1 MFARPFSGVGA
12 MSASAVPRRDGW
24 EKVTGRARYAIDMA
38 LPNMAHAAVV
48 RSERAHAYITGIDR
62 AEAEAAPGVVAVV
75 TADDLGD
82 LGRRFGHIVP
92 DHAILA
98 EGKVRYY
105 GEPVAVVVAD
115 TPHQAADAAELVW
128 VEYDDLPALTDAAG
142 ALASDT
148 LIHEQAYAEPGQ
160 AFLGVAPAPSADNV
174 AHRDELAWGDAEAAL
189 AGADTVVETTATFP
203 LVYGYAMETY
213 NALADW
219 QPGGLHVVSTAQ
231 HPLMV
236 RKELA
241 RMFSLP
247 LAAVRV
253 EVPYIGGGYGSKSY
267 TKLEPLAAAASW
279 ASGRPVKVTT
289 DIEGAMNTT
298 RADGAAVSVRTGFDA
313 DARICARDIEIRFD
327 TGAYADNSP
336 LVLTKSINRSFGPYR
351 VPNLRV
357 RGTAV
362 YTNTSPASSY
372 RGFGAPQGAL
382 AGELNMD
389 MAADRLGI
397 DPVELRR
404 RNLLAPGDTL
414 IGGKR
419 PLDAD
424 LAADLD
430 AIVGALDSHAAA
442 RDADGPPAGSS
453 PADRHAS
460 SAARDADGSPAGS
473 GRADRHASGAA
484 ADLAADGSPAGSGDA
499 DCHASGAARDAD
511 GSPAGSGDA
520 DCHAS
525 GAARDAD
532 GSPAGSGR
540 ADCHAS
546 GAARDADG
554 SPAGSGDADCHASGA
569 AADLAADGSPAGSG
583 DADCHASGAAAAAPA
598 SGVLRGR
605 AVAVTASDAG
615 ASPISTAQVRM
626 HADGSITLL
635 VSSTEMGQGSRTALA
650 QIAARELCV
659 PLEAVAVGQSDTRFT
674 PFEWT
679 TGASRTT
686 TVVGLAVQAACAD
699 LWDNLRAKAADSAG
713 IATDDVVV
721 HGGRL
726 HLSAGIATDDM
737 VVHGGRLHLAA
748 DISDTVG
755 DPGVGGPG
763 AAERGAGAADAA
775 PVVRGSGSGLAPAEV
790 IRQWFGADAGEVV
803 GVGVIRRDGATEML
817 PPFWEI
823 GAVGVEVAVDAAT
836 GEVTVEH
843 LVTVGDVGHAVN
855 SDLVKGQDLGAATQ
869 GMGIALWEEMVYD
882 GEQLTNPNL
891 IEYRVPRL
899 RDTPRRITSV
909 LAERGDGAGPYGVK
923 GAGEGALNPVP
934 AAVAAAV
941 GRAVG
946 VWPTELPLT
955 PPRVWSLLQQ
965 AATEAR

>member
-1 MFARPFSGVGA
+1 MTGE
-12 MSASAVPRRDGW
+12 SAPRRDAW
-24 EKVTGRARYAIDMA
+24 EKVTGRACYAIDA
-38 LPNMAHAAVV
+38 SIPHMAHAAVV

-62 AEAEAAPGVVAVV
+62 AEAEAAPGVIAVV

-98 EGKVRYY
+98 AGKVRYY
-105 GEPVAVVVAD
+105 GEPVAVVVAE
-115 TPHQAADAAELVW
+115 TRHEAADAAELVW
-128 VEYDDLPALTDAAG
+128 VDYEDLPALTDAAS
-142 ALASDT
+142 ALASDV
-148 LIHEQAYAEPGQ
+148 LIHEQSYVEPGQ
-160 AFLGVAPAPSADNV
+160 EFLGVAPAPSADNV
-174 AHRDELAWGDAEAAL
+174 AHRDELMWGDADTAL
-189 AGADTVVETTATFP
+189 AAADTVVETTTKFP
-203 LVYGYAMETY
+203 IVYGYAMETY

-219 QPGGLHVVSTAQ
+219 QPGSLHVVSTAQ

-289 DIEGAMNTT
+289 DVEAAMYTT
-298 RADGAAVSVRTGFDA
+298 RADGALVTVRTGFDA
-313 DARICARDIEIRFD
+313 DARIVARHIDIRFD

-351 VPNLRV
+351 MPNLSV
-357 RGTAV
+357 RGVAV

-372 RGFGAPQGAL
+372 RGFGAPQAAL

-414 IGGKR
+414 IAGKR

-430 AIVGALDSHAAA
+430 AIVCALDGHAAD
-442 RDADGPPAGSS
+442 RDAMGP
-453 PADRHAS
+453 
-460 SAARDADGSPAGS
+460 AAHRGAAER
-473 GRADRHASGAA
+473 RAAERRAAERRAASG
-484 ADLAADGSPAGSGDA
+484 
-499 DCHASGAARDAD
+499 GAA
-511 GSPAGSGDA
+511 SEP
-520 DCHAS
+520 
-525 GAARDAD
+525 
-532 GSPAGSGR
+532 
-540 ADCHAS
+540 
-546 GAARDADG
+546 
-554 SPAGSGDADCHASGA
+554 
-569 AADLAADGSPAGSG
+569 
-583 DADCHASGAAAAAPA
+583 
-598 SGVLRGR
+598 GVRRGR

-626 HADGSITLL
+626 HADGSVTLL

-659 PLEAVAVGQSDTRFT
+659 PLESVAVGQSDTRFT

-686 TVVGLAVQAACAD
+686 TVVGLAVQAACND
-699 LWDNLRAKAADSAG
+699 LWDNLRERAADSASVPV
-713 IATDDVVV
+713 DDVRVIDGLI
-721 HGGRL
+721 H
-726 HLSAGIATDDM
+726 AP
-737 VVHGGRLHLAA
+737 LAA
-748 DISDTVG
+748 TSVNG
-755 DPGVGGPG
+755 SGFEPGPG
-763 AAERGAGAADAA
+763 PAAGETGSGSESGAGGAAGA
-775 PVVRGSGSGLAPAEV
+775 SGSGLEGGAISVLTPAEV

-803 GVGVIRRDGATEML
+803 GIGVIRREGATAML

-823 GAVGVEVAVDAAT
+823 GAVGVEVSVNTAT

-855 SDLVKGQDLGAATQ
+855 PDLVKGQDLGAATQ
-869 GMGIALWEEMVYD
+869 GLGIALWEEMVYD

-909 LAERGDGAGPYGVK
+909 LAERGDGAGPYGAK
-923 GAGEGALNPVP
+923 GAGEGSLNPVP

-965 AATEAR
+965 AAAAGHVTD

>member
-1 MFARPFSGVGA
+1 MTGE
-12 MSASAVPRRDGW
+12 SAPRRDAW
-24 EKVTGRARYAIDMA
+24 EKVTGRACYAIDA
-38 LPNMAHAAVV
+38 SIAHMAHAAVV

-62 AEAEAAPGVVAVV
+62 AEAEAAPGVIAVV
-75 TADDLGD
+75 TADDLGE

-98 EGKVRYY
+98 DGKVRYY
-105 GEPVAVVVAD
+105 GEPVAVVVAE

-128 VEYDDLPALTDAAG
+128 VDYDDLPALTDAAS
-142 ALASDT
+142 ALASDV
-148 LIHEQAYAEPGQ
+148 LIHEQSYVEPGQ
-160 AFLGVAPAPSADNV
+160 EFLGVAPAASADNV
-174 AHRDELAWGDAEAAL
+174 AHRHELVWGDAGTAL
-189 AGADTVVETTATFP
+189 AAAATVVETTTKFP
-203 LVYGYAMETY
+203 IVYGYAMETY

-219 QPGGLHVVSTAQ
+219 QPGSLHVVSTAQ

-253 EVPYIGGGYGSKSY
+253 EVPYIGGGYGTKSY

-279 ASGRPVKVTT
+279 AAGRPVKVTT
-289 DIEGAMNTT
+289 DVEAAMYTT
-298 RADGAAVSVRTGFDA
+298 RADGALVTVRTGFDA
-313 DARICARDIEIRFD
+313 DARIAARDIDIRFD

-336 LVLTKSINRSFGPYR
+336 LVLIRSINRSFGPYR
-351 VPNLRV
+351 MPNLRV
-357 RGTAV
+357 RGAAV

-372 RGFGAPQGAL
+372 RGFGAPQAAL

-414 IGGKR
+414 IAGKR

-430 AIVGALDSHAAA
+430 AIVSALDSHAAE
-442 RDADGPPAGSS
+442 RDAAE
-453 PADRHAS
+453 
-460 SAARDADGSPAGS
+460 RDAAERD
-473 GRADRHASGAA
+473 AA
-484 ADLAADGSPAGSGDA
+484 ERDAAERDAADGAASEAGV
-499 DCHASGAARDAD
+499 R
-511 GSPAGSGDA
+511 
-520 DCHAS
+520 
-525 GAARDAD
+525 
-532 GSPAGSGR
+532 
-540 ADCHAS
+540 
-546 GAARDADG
+546 
-554 SPAGSGDADCHASGA
+554 
-569 AADLAADGSPAGSG
+569 
-583 DADCHASGAAAAAPA
+583 
-598 SGVLRGR
+598 RGR

-626 HADGSITLL
+626 HADGSVTLL

-650 QIAARELCV
+650 QIAARELHV

-699 LWDNLRAKAADSAG
+699 LWDALRAKAAESAG
-713 IATDDVVV
+713 VPVDQTKVRDGLIHVN
-721 HGGRL
+721 
-726 HLSAGIATDDM
+726 
-737 VVHGGRLHLAA
+737 LAA
-748 DISDTVG
+748 AG
-755 DPGVGGPG
+755 DSGSGPESG
-763 AAERGAGAADAA
+763 AVLVAGDS
-775 PVVRGSGSGLAPAEV
+775 GSGSGSVAGASGSGSESGPVSALTPAEV
-790 IRQWFGADAGEVV
+790 IRQWFGVDAGEVV
-803 GVGVIRRDGATEML
+803 GVGVIRRDGATALL

-823 GAVGVEVAVDAAT
+823 GAVGVEVAVDGAT

-855 SDLVKGQDLGAATQ
+855 PDLVKGQDLGAATQ
-869 GMGIALWEEMVYD
+869 GLGIALWEEMVYD

-909 LAERGDGAGPYGVK
+909 LAERGDGVGPYGAK
-923 GAGEGALNPVP
+923 GAGEGSLNPVP

-955 PPRVWSLLQQ
+955 PPRVWALLQQ
-965 AATEAR
+965 AAATAAGADAH

>member
-1 MFARPFSGVGA
+1 MTGE
-12 MSASAVPRRDGW
+12 SAPRSDAW
-24 EKVTGRARYAIDMA
+24 EKVTGRACYAIDA
-38 LPNMAHAAVV
+38 SIAHMAHAAVV

-62 AEAEAAPGVVAVV
+62 AEAEAAPGVIAVV
-75 TADDLGD
+75 TADDLGE

-98 EGKVRYY
+98 VGKVRYY
-105 GEPVAVVVAD
+105 GEPVVVVVAE

-128 VEYDDLPALTDAAG
+128 VDYDDLPALTDAAS
-142 ALASDT
+142 ALASDV
-148 LIHEQAYAEPGQ
+148 LIHEQSYVEPGQ
-160 AFLGVAPAPSADNV
+160 AFLGVAPAGSADNV
-174 AHRDELAWGDAEAAL
+174 AHRHELVWGDADTAL
-189 AGADTVVETTATFP
+189 AAAATVVETTTSFP

-219 QPGGLHVVSTAQ
+219 QPGSLHVVSTAQ

-253 EVPYIGGGYGSKSY
+253 EVPYIGGGYGTKSY
-267 TKLEPLAAAASW
+267 TKLEPLAAAVSW
-279 ASGRPVKVTT
+279 AAGRPVKVTT
-289 DIEGAMNTT
+289 DVEAAMYTT
-298 RADGAAVSVRTGFDA
+298 RADGALVSVRTGFDA
-313 DARICARDIEIRFD
+313 DARMTARDINIRFD

-336 LVLTKSINRSFGPYR
+336 LVLIRSINRSFGPYR
-351 VPNLRV
+351 MPNLRV
-357 RGTAV
+357 RGAAV

-372 RGFGAPQGAL
+372 RGFGAPQAAL

-414 IGGKR
+414 IAGKR

-424 LAADLD
+424 LVADLD
-430 AIVGALDSHAAA
+430 AIVCALDSHAAD
-442 RDADGPPAGSS
+442 RDALDSHA
-453 PADRHAS
+453 ADRDAVVRDRRDD
-460 SAARDADGSPAGS
+460 RDAVVRDAVVRDAVVRDAVVRDAADRDAS
-473 GRADRHASGAA
+473 GRAAFEPGIR
-484 ADLAADGSPAGSGDA
+484 
-499 DCHASGAARDAD
+499 
-511 GSPAGSGDA
+511 
-520 DCHAS
+520 
-525 GAARDAD
+525 
-532 GSPAGSGR
+532 
-540 ADCHAS
+540 
-546 GAARDADG
+546 
-554 SPAGSGDADCHASGA
+554 
-569 AADLAADGSPAGSG
+569 
-583 DADCHASGAAAAAPA
+583 
-598 SGVLRGR
+598 RGR

-626 HADGSITLL
+626 HADGSVTLL
-635 VSSTEMGQGSRTALA
+635 ASSTEMGQGSRTALA

-659 PLEAVAVGQSDTRFT
+659 PLESVAVGQSDTRFT

-699 LWDNLRAKAADSAG
+699 LWRVLRDRAAESAG
-713 IATDDVVV
+713 VALDDVQVRDGLV
-721 HGGRL
+721 HVR
-726 HLSAGIATDDM
+726 LSATRESDSSYESGADLAT
-737 VVHGGRLHLAA
+737 G
-748 DISDTVG
+748 
-755 DPGVGGPG
+755 
-763 AAERGAGAADAA
+763 
-775 PVVRGSGSGLAPAEV
+775 GSGSGSESGAGLATGGSGSGSESATVSALTPAEV

-803 GVGVIRRDGATEML
+803 GVGVIRRDGATAML

-823 GAVGVEVAVDAAT
+823 GAVGVEVAVNEAT
-836 GEVTVEH
+836 GEVTIEH

-855 SDLVKGQDLGAATQ
+855 PDLVKGQDLGAATQ
-869 GMGIALWEEMVYD
+869 GLGIALWEEMVYD

-909 LAERGDGAGPYGVK
+909 LAERGDGVGPYGAK
-923 GAGEGALNPVP
+923 GAGEGSLNPVP

-965 AATEAR
+965 AAAARHATDAD

>member
-1 MFARPFSGVGA
+1 MTGES
-12 MSASAVPRRDGW
+12 SPRRDAW
-24 EKVTGRARYAIDMA
+24 EKVTGRACYAIDA
-38 LPNMAHAAVV
+38 SIPHMAHAAVV

-62 AEAEAAPGVVAVV
+62 AEAETAPGVVAVV

-92 DHAILA
+92 DHYILA
-98 EGKVRYY
+98 DGKVRYY
-105 GEPVAVVVAD
+105 GEPVAVVVAE
-115 TPHQAADAAELVW
+115 TPHEAADAAELVW
-128 VEYDDLPALTDAAG
+128 VDYDDLPALTDAAS
-142 ALASDT
+142 ALASDV
-148 LIHEQAYAEPGQ
+148 LIHEQSYVEPGQ
-160 AFLGVAPAPSADNV
+160 EFLGVAPAASADNV
-174 AHRDELAWGDAEAAL
+174 AHRDELLWGDTEAAL
-189 AGADTVVETTATFP
+189 ATAATVVETTTKFP
-203 LVYGYAMETY
+203 IVYGYAMETY

-219 QPGGLHVVSTAQ
+219 QPGSLHVVSTAQ

-253 EVPYIGGGYGSKSY
+253 EVPFIGGGYGSKSY

-279 ASGRPVKVTT
+279 AAGRPVKVTT
-289 DIEGAMNTT
+289 DIEAAMYTT
-298 RADGAAVSVRTGFDA
+298 RADGALVTVRTGFDA
-313 DARICARDIEIRFD
+313 DARITARHIDIRFD

-351 VPNLRV
+351 MPNLRV
-357 RGTAV
+357 RGVAV

-372 RGFGAPQGAL
+372 RGFGAPQAAL

-414 IGGKR
+414 IAGKR

-424 LAADLD
+424 LVADLD
-430 AIVGALDSHAAA
+430 AIVCALDGHAAE
-442 RDADGPPAGSS
+442 RDAAERGAAGCGAAGPA
-453 PADRHAS
+453 ADR
-460 SAARDADGSPAGS
+460 D
-473 GRADRHASGAA
+473 ASG
-484 ADLAADGSPAGSGDA
+484 
-499 DCHASGAARDAD
+499 GAA
-511 GSPAGSGDA
+511 SEAGV
-520 DCHAS
+520 
-525 GAARDAD
+525 R
-532 GSPAGSGR
+532 
-540 ADCHAS
+540 
-546 GAARDADG
+546 
-554 SPAGSGDADCHASGA
+554 
-569 AADLAADGSPAGSG
+569 
-583 DADCHASGAAAAAPA
+583 
-598 SGVLRGR
+598 RGR

-626 HADGSITLL
+626 HADGSVTLL

-650 QIAARELCV
+650 QIAARELHV

-699 LWDNLRAKAADSAG
+699 LWDNLRAKAAESAG
-713 IATDDVVV
+713 VPVDQTKVRDGLI
-721 HGGRL
+721 
-726 HLSAGIATDDM
+726 HLN
-737 VVHGGRLHLAA
+737 LAA
-748 DISDTVG
+748 TG
-755 DPGVGGPG
+755 D
-763 AAERGAGAADAA
+763 
-775 PVVRGSGSGLAPAEV
+775 SGSGAGSGAVLDAGDSGCGSESGAVSALTPAEV

-803 GVGVIRRDGATEML
+803 GVGVIRRDGATAML

-823 GAVGVEVAVDAAT
+823 GAVGVEVAVNEAT
-836 GEVTVEH
+836 GEVTIEH

-855 SDLVKGQDLGAATQ
+855 PDLVKGQDLGAATQ
-869 GMGIALWEEMVYD
+869 GLGIALWEEMVYD

-909 LAERGDGAGPYGVK
+909 LAERGDGAGPYGAK
-923 GAGEGALNPVP
+923 GAGEGSLNPVP

-965 AATEAR
+965 AAAVGHVTDH

>member
-1 MFARPFSGVGA
+1 MTAG
-12 MSASAVPRRDGW
+12 PRRDAW
-24 EKVTGRARYAIDMA
+24 EKVTGRARYAVDMV

-48 RSERAHAYITGIDR
+48 RSERAHARIVGIDR
-62 AEAEAAPGVVAVV
+62 AEAEAAPGVIAVV

-92 DHAILA
+92 DHCVLA
-98 EGKVRYY
+98 DGKVRYY
-105 GEPVAVVVAD
+105 GEPVAVVVAE
-115 TPHQAADAAELVW
+115 TPHEAADAAELVW
-128 VEYDDLPALTDAAG
+128 VDYDDLPARTDSAG
-142 ALASDT
+142 ALASDV
-148 LIHEQAYAEPGQ
+148 LIHEQSYAEPGRE
-160 AFLGVAPAPSADNV
+160 FLGVAPTPSADNV
-174 AHRDELAWGDAEAAL
+174 AHRNELAWGDAEAAL
-189 AGADTVVETTATFP
+189 AAAATVVETTATFP
-203 LVYGYAMETY
+203 FVYGYAMETY

-219 QPGGLHVVSTAQ
+219 QPGSLHVVSTAQ

-289 DIEGAMNTT
+289 DVEAAMYTT
-298 RADGAAVSVRTGFDA
+298 RADGAVVTVRTGFDA
-313 DARICARDIEIRFD
+313 DARICARDIDIRFD

-351 VPNLRV
+351 IPNLRV
-357 RGTAV
+357 RGVAA
-362 YTNTSPASSY
+362 YTNTTPASSY

-389 MAADRLGI
+389 MAAERLGI

-404 RNLLAPGDTL
+404 RNLLAPGETIID
-414 IGGKR
+414 GKR

-424 LAADLD
+424 LVADLD
-430 AIVGALDSHAAA
+430 AIVAALDRAAPTRAHAPAHVAENVSAADPASAPAAA
-442 RDADGPPAGSS
+442 SVHDAGTGT
-453 PADRHAS
+453 
-460 SAARDADGSPAGS
+460 
-473 GRADRHASGAA
+473 
-484 ADLAADGSPAGSGDA
+484 
-499 DCHASGAARDAD
+499 
-511 GSPAGSGDA
+511 
-520 DCHAS
+520 
-525 GAARDAD
+525 
-532 GSPAGSGR
+532 
-540 ADCHAS
+540 
-546 GAARDADG
+546 
-554 SPAGSGDADCHASGA
+554 
-569 AADLAADGSPAGSG
+569 
-583 DADCHASGAAAAAPA
+583 
-598 SGVLRGR
+598 LRGR

-626 HADGSITLL
+626 HADGSVTLL

-650 QIAARELCV
+650 QIVARELHV
-659 PLEAVAVGQSDTRFT
+659 ALDAVAVGQSDTRFT

-699 LWDNLRAKAADSAG
+699 LWNNLRARAADSAG
-713 IATDDVVV
+713 VPVEDVRV
-721 HGGRL
+721 
-726 HLSAGIATDDM
+726 
-737 VVHGGRLHLAA
+737 
-748 DISDTVG
+748 SD
-755 DPGVGGPG
+755 
-763 AAERGAGAADAA
+763 
-775 PVVRGSGSGLAPAEV
+775 GLIHVDGETLTPAEV

-803 GVGVIRRDGATEML
+803 GVGVIRRDGATAML

-823 GAVGVEVAVDAAT
+823 GAVGVEVSVDTGT

-855 SDLVKGQDLGAATQ
+855 PDLVKGQDLGAATQ
-869 GMGIALWEEMVYD
+869 GLGIALWEEMVYD

-891 IEYRVPRL
+891 VEYRVPRL

-965 AATEAR
+965 AVDPTR

>member
-1 MFARPFSGVGA
+1 MTAA
-12 MSASAVPRRDGW
+12 PRSDAW
-24 EKVTGRARYAIDMA
+24 EKVTGRACYAVDAA

-48 RSERAHAYITGIDR
+48 RSERAHARIVGIDR
-62 AEAEAAPGVVAVV
+62 AEAEAAPGVIAVV
-75 TADDLGD
+75 TAEDLGD

-98 EGKVRYY
+98 EGKVRYF
-105 GEPVAVVVAD
+105 GEPVTVVVAE

-128 VEYDDLPALTDAAG
+128 VDYDDLPALTDAAT
-142 ALASDT
+142 ALASDV
-148 LIHEQAYAEPGQ
+148 LIHEQSYVEPGQ
-160 AFLGVAPAPSADNV
+160 KFLDVAPAASTDNV
-174 AHRDELAWGDAEAAL
+174 AHRNELAWGDAEAAL
-189 AGADTVVETTATFP
+189 AAAATVVETTTTFP

-219 QPGGLHVVSTAQ
+219 QPGSLHVVSTAQ

-236 RKELA
+236 RRELA

-279 ASGRPVKVTT
+279 VAGRPVKVTT
-289 DIEGAMNTT
+289 DVEAAMYTT
-298 RADGAAVSVRTGFDA
+298 RADGALVTVRTGFDSGG
-313 DARICARDIEIRFD
+313 RIVARDIDIRFD

-351 VPNLRV
+351 MPNLRV
-357 RGTAV
+357 RGVAA

-372 RGFGAPQGAL
+372 RGFGAPQAAL

-389 MAADRLGI
+389 MAAEELGI

-414 IGGKR
+414 IEGKR

-424 LAADLD
+424 LVADLD
-430 AIVGALDSHAAA
+430 AVAAALEQHAAEPTP
-442 RDADGPPAGSS
+442 GT
-453 PADRHAS
+453 
-460 SAARDADGSPAGS
+460 
-473 GRADRHASGAA
+473 
-484 ADLAADGSPAGSGDA
+484 
-499 DCHASGAARDAD
+499 
-511 GSPAGSGDA
+511 
-520 DCHAS
+520 
-525 GAARDAD
+525 
-532 GSPAGSGR
+532 
-540 ADCHAS
+540 
-546 GAARDADG
+546 
-554 SPAGSGDADCHASGA
+554 
-569 AADLAADGSPAGSG
+569 
-583 DADCHASGAAAAAPA
+583 
-598 SGVLRGR
+598 LRGR

-626 HADGSITLL
+626 HADGSVTLL

-659 PLEAVAVGQSDTRFT
+659 PIEAVAVGQSDTRFT

-699 LWDNLRAKAADSAG
+699 LWDNLRDRAAESAG
-713 IATDDVVV
+713 VPVDEVRVSDGLIHVP
-721 HGGRL
+721 
-726 HLSAGIATDDM
+726 
-737 VVHGGRLHLAA
+737 LAA
-748 DISDTVG
+748 
-755 DPGVGGPG
+755 
-763 AAERGAGAADAA
+763 RGE
-775 PVVRGSGSGLAPAEV
+775 SGSGADTVSGLTPAEV

-803 GVGVIRRDGATEML
+803 GVGVVRRDGATAVL

-823 GAVGVEVAVDAAT
+823 GAVGVEVSVDEAT

-843 LVTVGDVGHAVN
+843 LVTVGDVGYAVN
-855 SDLVKGQDLGAATQ
+855 PDLVKGQDLGAATQ
-869 GMGIALWEEMVYD
+869 GLGIALWEEMVYD

-891 IEYRVPRL
+891 VEYRVPRL
-899 RDTPRRITSV
+899 RDAPRRVTSV
-909 LAERGDGAGPYGVK
+909 LAERGDGAGPYGAK

-946 VWPTELPLT
+946 IWPTELPLT

-965 AATEAR
+965 AQQFLGGG

>member
-1 MFARPFSGVGA
+1 MTGE
-12 MSASAVPRRDGW
+12 SAPRRDAW
-24 EKVTGRARYAIDMA
+24 EKVTGRACYAIDA
-38 LPNMAHAAVV
+38 SIPHMAHAAVV

-62 AEAEAAPGVVAVV
+62 AEAEAAPGVIAVV

-98 EGKVRYY
+98 AGKVRYY
-105 GEPVAVVVAD
+105 GEPVAVVVAE
-115 TPHQAADAAELVW
+115 TTHQAADAAELVW
-128 VEYDDLPALTDAAG
+128 VDYDDLPALTDAAT
-142 ALASDT
+142 ALASDV
-148 LIHEQAYAEPGQ
+148 LIHEQSYVEPGQ
-160 AFLGVAPAPSADNV
+160 EFLGVAPAASADNV
-174 AHRDELAWGDAEAAL
+174 AHRDELMWGDADTAL
-189 AGADTVVETTATFP
+189 AAADTVVETTTKFP
-203 LVYGYAMETY
+203 IVYGYAMETY

-219 QPGGLHVVSTAQ
+219 QPGSLHVVSTAQ

-289 DIEGAMNTT
+289 DVEAAMYTT
-298 RADGAAVSVRTGFDA
+298 RADGALVTVRTGFDA
-313 DARICARDIEIRFD
+313 DARIVARHIDIRFD

-351 VPNLRV
+351 MPNLSV
-357 RGTAV
+357 RGVAV

-372 RGFGAPQGAL
+372 RGFGAPQAAL

-414 IGGKR
+414 IAGKR

-430 AIVGALDSHAAA
+430 AIVCALDGHAAD
-442 RDADGPPAGSS
+442 RDAMGP
-453 PADRHAS
+453 
-460 SAARDADGSPAGS
+460 AAHRGAAER
-473 GRADRHASGAA
+473 RAAERRAAERRAAERRAASG
-484 ADLAADGSPAGSGDA
+484 
-499 DCHASGAARDAD
+499 GAA
-511 GSPAGSGDA
+511 SEP
-520 DCHAS
+520 
-525 GAARDAD
+525 
-532 GSPAGSGR
+532 
-540 ADCHAS
+540 
-546 GAARDADG
+546 
-554 SPAGSGDADCHASGA
+554 
-569 AADLAADGSPAGSG
+569 
-583 DADCHASGAAAAAPA
+583 
-598 SGVLRGR
+598 GVRRGR

-626 HADGSITLL
+626 HADGSVTLL

-659 PLEAVAVGQSDTRFT
+659 PLESVAVGQSDTRFT

-686 TVVGLAVQAACAD
+686 TVVGLAVQAACND
-699 LWDNLRAKAADSAG
+699 LWDNLRERAADSASVPV
-713 IATDDVVV
+713 DDVRVIDGLI
-721 HGGRL
+721 H
-726 HLSAGIATDDM
+726 AP
-737 VVHGGRLHLAA
+737 LAA
-748 DISDTVG
+748 TSVNG
-755 DPGVGGPG
+755 SGFEPGPG
-763 AAERGAGAADAA
+763 PAAGAS
-775 PVVRGSGSGLAPAEV
+775 GSGSESGAGGDAGETGSGLEGGAISVLTPAEV

-803 GVGVIRRDGATEML
+803 GIGVIRRDGATAML

-823 GAVGVEVAVDAAT
+823 GAVGVEVSVDTAT

-855 SDLVKGQDLGAATQ
+855 PDLVKGQDLGAATQ
-869 GMGIALWEEMVYD
+869 GLGIALWEEMVYD
-882 GEQLTNPNL
+882 GEQLTNPSL

-909 LAERGDGAGPYGVK
+909 LAERGDGAGPYGAK
-923 GAGEGALNPVP
+923 GAGEGSLNPVP

-965 AATEAR
+965 AAAAGHVTD

>member
-1 MFARPFSGVGA
+1 MTAAPNS
-12 MSASAVPRRDGW
+12 VPRRDAW
-24 EKVTGRARYAIDMA
+24 EKVTGRACYAVDATM
-38 LPNMAHAAVV
+38 PNMAYAAVV
-48 RSERAHAYITGIDR
+48 RSERAHARITAIDR

-75 TADDLGD
+75 TADDLGH

-92 DHAILA
+92 DHCILA

-105 GEPVAVVVAD
+105 GEPVAVVVAE

-128 VEYDDLPALTDAAG
+128 VDYDDLPALTDAAC
-142 ALASDT
+142 ALASDV
-148 LIHEQAYAEPGQ
+148 LIHEQSYVEPGQ
-160 AFLGVAPAPSADNV
+160 EFLGVAPTPSADNV
-174 AHRDELAWGDAEAAL
+174 AHRDELAWGDAESAL
-189 AGADTVVETTATFP
+189 AAAAIVVETTTTFP

-219 QPGGLHVVSTAQ
+219 QPGALHVVSTAQ

-279 ASGRPVKVTT
+279 AAGRPVKVTT
-289 DIEGAMNTT
+289 DVEAAMYTT
-298 RADGAAVSVRTGFDA
+298 RADGAVVTVRTGFDA
-313 DARICARDIEIRFD
+313 DGRIAARDIDIRFD

-351 VPNLRV
+351 IPNLRV
-357 RGTAV
+357 RGTAA

-404 RNLLAPGDTL
+404 RNLLAPGDT
-414 IGGKR
+414 IIDGKR

-424 LAADLD
+424 LSADLD
-430 AIVGALDSHAAA
+430 AIVAALEAHAAV
-442 RDADGPPAGSS
+442 S
-453 PADRHAS
+453 ADRAT
-460 SAARDADGSPAGS
+460 S
-473 GRADRHASGAA
+473 GI
-484 ADLAADGSPAGSGDA
+484 
-499 DCHASGAARDAD
+499 
-511 GSPAGSGDA
+511 
-520 DCHAS
+520 
-525 GAARDAD
+525 
-532 GSPAGSGR
+532 
-540 ADCHAS
+540 
-546 GAARDADG
+546 
-554 SPAGSGDADCHASGA
+554 
-569 AADLAADGSPAGSG
+569 
-583 DADCHASGAAAAAPA
+583 
-598 SGVLRGR
+598 LRGR

-626 HADGSITLL
+626 HADGSVTLL

-650 QIAARELCV
+650 QIAARELGV

-699 LWDNLRAKAADSAG
+699 LWDNLRHRAAESARVPVDDVKVSEG
-713 IATDDVVV
+713 LIHAPPVAAGAGGSGVQSGVAAATDGGSSGTPSGVVAAT
-721 HGGRL
+721 GG
-726 HLSAGIATDDM
+726 T
-737 VVHGGRLHLAA
+737 
-748 DISDTVG
+748 
-755 DPGVGGPG
+755 
-763 AAERGAGAADAA
+763 
-775 PVVRGSGSGLAPAEV
+775 GSGSGVGVGASGAQSSVAGATGGTGPNSDSDVGAGGSGAEPGVAGDAGAGGSGAEPGDAVSTLTPAEV

-803 GVGVIRRDGATEML
+803 GVGVIRRDGATKML

-823 GAVGVEVAVDAAT
+823 GAVGVEVSVDTAT

-855 SDLVKGQDLGAATQ
+855 PDLVKGQDLGAATQ
-869 GMGIALWEEMVYD
+869 GLGIALWEEMVYD

-891 IEYRVPRL
+891 VEYRVPRL

-909 LAERGDGAGPYGVK
+909 LAERGDGAGPYGAK

-965 AATEAR
+965 AATAAP

>member
-1 MFARPFSGVGA
+1 MTS
-12 MSASAVPRRDGW
+12 VPRRDAW
-24 EKVTGRARYAIDMA
+24 EKVTGRACYAVDATM
-38 LPNMAHAAVV
+38 PNMAHAAVV
-48 RSERAHAYITGIDR
+48 RSERAHARITGIDR

-75 TADDLGD
+75 TADDLGH

-92 DHAILA
+92 DHCILA

-105 GEPVAVVVAD
+105 GEPVAVVVAE

-128 VEYDDLPALTDAAG
+128 VDYDDLPALTDAAS
-142 ALASDT
+142 ALASDV
-148 LIHEQAYAEPGQ
+148 LIHEQSYVEPGQ
-160 AFLGVAPAPSADNV
+160 EFLGVAPTPSADNV
-174 AHRDELAWGDAEAAL
+174 AHRDQLAWGDAESAL
-189 AGADTVVETTATFP
+189 AAAPTVVETTTTFP

-219 QPGGLHVVSTAQ
+219 QPGALHVVSTAQ

-279 ASGRPVKVTT
+279 AAGRPVKVTT
-289 DIEGAMNTT
+289 DVEAAMYTT
-298 RADGAAVSVRTGFDA
+298 RADGAVVTVRTGFDA
-313 DARICARDIEIRFD
+313 DGRIAARDIDIRFD

-351 VPNLRV
+351 IPNLRV

-404 RNLLAPGDTL
+404 RNLLAPGDT
-414 IGGKR
+414 IIDGKR

-424 LAADLD
+424 LSANLD
-430 AIVGALDSHAAA
+430 AIVAALEAHASACDAAA
-442 RDADGPPAGSS
+442 ATDGS
-453 PADRHAS
+453 
-460 SAARDADGSPAGS
+460 DADGSGE
-473 GRADRHASGAA
+473 RASD
-484 ADLAADGSPAGSGDA
+484 
-499 DCHASGAARDAD
+499 ARDHDA
-511 GSPAGSGDA
+511 STSGI
-520 DCHAS
+520 
-525 GAARDAD
+525 
-532 GSPAGSGR
+532 
-540 ADCHAS
+540 
-546 GAARDADG
+546 
-554 SPAGSGDADCHASGA
+554 
-569 AADLAADGSPAGSG
+569 
-583 DADCHASGAAAAAPA
+583 
-598 SGVLRGR
+598 LRGR

-626 HADGSITLL
+626 HADGSVTLL

-650 QIAARELCV
+650 QIAARALGV

-699 LWDNLRAKAADSAG
+699 LWDNLRHRAAESAG
-713 IATDDVVV
+713 VPVDEVKVSDGLIHVPS
-721 HGGRL
+721 
-726 HLSAGIATDDM
+726 SAG
-737 VVHGGRLHLAA
+737 GAA
-748 DISDTVG
+748 SSGTE
-755 DPGVGGPG
+755 PG
-763 AAERGAGAADAA
+763 ATGDA
-775 PVVRGSGSGLAPAEV
+775 VSTLTSAEV

-803 GVGVIRRDGATEML
+803 GVGVIRRDGATKML

-823 GAVGVEVAVDAAT
+823 GAVGVEVSVDTAT

-855 SDLVKGQDLGAATQ
+855 PDLVKGQDLGAATQ
-869 GMGIALWEEMVYD
+869 GLGIALWEEMVYD

-891 IEYRVPRL
+891 VEYRVPRL

-909 LAERGDGAGPYGVK
+909 LAERADGAGPYGAK

-965 AATEAR
+965 AATAAPWSSPRN

>member
-1 MFARPFSGVGA
+1 MTGA
-12 MSASAVPRRDGW
+12 TESALRRDAW
-24 EKVTGRARYAIDMA
+24 EKVTGRARYAIDMV

-48 RSERAHAYITGIDR
+48 RSERAHAHIIGIDR
-62 AEAEAAPGVVAVV
+62 AEAEAAPGVIAVV

-92 DHAILA
+92 DHCILA
-98 EGKVRYY
+98 AGKVRYY
-105 GEPVAVVVAD
+105 GEPVAVVVAESL
-115 TPHQAADAAELVW
+115 HQAADAAALVW
-128 VEYDDLPALTDAAG
+128 VDYDDLPALTDAAG
-142 ALASDT
+142 ALASDV
-148 LIHEQAYAEPGQ
+148 LIHEQSYVEPGQ
-160 AFLGVAPAPSADNV
+160 EFLGVAPAASADNV

-189 AGADTVVETTATFP
+189 AEAATVVETTAKFP
-203 LVYGYAMETY
+203 IVYGYAMETY

-219 QPGGLHVVSTAQ
+219 QPGSLHVVSTAQ

-253 EVPYIGGGYGSKSY
+253 EVPYIGGGYGTKSY

-289 DIEGAMNTT
+289 DVEAAMYTT
-298 RADGAAVSVRTGFDA
+298 RADGALVTVRTGFDA
-313 DARICARDIEIRFD
+313 DSCITARAIDIRFD

-351 VPNLRV
+351 MPNLRV

-389 MAADRLGI
+389 MAAERLGI

-404 RNLLAPGDTL
+404 RNLLAPGETL
-414 IGGKR
+414 IDGKR

-424 LAADLD
+424 LVADLD
-430 AIVGALDSHAAA
+430 AIVCALDSHAAEGDA
-442 RDADGPPAGSS
+442 GDRDAAEGD
-453 PADRHAS
+453 
-460 SAARDADGSPAGS
+460 
-473 GRADRHASGAA
+473 
-484 ADLAADGSPAGSGDA
+484 AADGAASEAGV
-499 DCHASGAARDAD
+499 R
-511 GSPAGSGDA
+511 
-520 DCHAS
+520 
-525 GAARDAD
+525 
-532 GSPAGSGR
+532 
-540 ADCHAS
+540 
-546 GAARDADG
+546 
-554 SPAGSGDADCHASGA
+554 
-569 AADLAADGSPAGSG
+569 
-583 DADCHASGAAAAAPA
+583 
-598 SGVLRGR
+598 RGR

-626 HADGSITLL
+626 HADGSVTLL

-650 QIAARELCV
+650 QIAARELQV
-659 PLEAVAVGQSDTRFT
+659 DLDAVAVGQSDTRFT

-686 TVVGLAVQAACAD
+686 TLVGLAVQAACND
-699 LWDNLRAKAADSAG
+699 LWDTLRERAAESAG
-713 IATDDVVV
+713 VPVDEVKVNDGLIHVDDEA
-721 HGGRL
+721 L
-726 HLSAGIATDDM
+726 TA
-737 VVHGGRLHLAA
+737 
-748 DISDTVG
+748 
-755 DPGVGGPG
+755 
-763 AAERGAGAADAA
+763 
-775 PVVRGSGSGLAPAEV
+775 AEV

-803 GVGVIRRDGATEML
+803 GVGVIRRDGATKAL

-823 GAVGVEVAVDAAT
+823 GAVGVEVAVDEAT

-855 SDLVKGQDLGAATQ
+855 PDLVKGQDLGAATQ
-869 GMGIALWEEMVYD
+869 GLGIALWEEMVYD

-891 IEYRVPRL
+891 VEYRVPRL

-909 LAERGDGAGPYGVK
+909 LAERGDGAGPYGAK

-955 PPRVWSLLQQ
+955 PPRVWALLQQ
-965 AATEAR
+965 AATADTVAD

>member
-1 MFARPFSGVGA
+1 MTGSE
-12 MSASAVPRRDGW
+12 PRRDGW
-24 EKVTGRARYAIDMA
+24 EKVTGRARYAVDA
-38 LPNMAHAAVV
+38 VLPNMAHAAVV
-48 RSERAHAYITGIDR
+48 RSERAHAYISGIDR
-62 AEAEAAPGVVAVV
+62 AEAEAAPGVIAVV
-75 TADDLGD
+75 IAEDLGD

-98 EGKVRYY
+98 EGKVRYF
-105 GEPVAVVVAD
+105 GEPVAVVVAE

-128 VEYDDLPALTDAAG
+128 VDYDDLPALTDAAT
-142 ALASDT
+142 ALASDV
-148 LIHEQAYAEPGQ
+148 LIHEQSYVEPGQ
-160 AFLGVAPAPSADNV
+160 RFLDVAPAASTDNV
-174 AHRDELAWGDAEAAL
+174 AHRNELAWGDVETSLARAA
-189 AGADTVVETTATFP
+189 TVVETTTTFP

-219 QPGGLHVVSTAQ
+219 QPGSLHVVSTAQ

-236 RKELA
+236 RRELA

-289 DIEGAMNTT
+289 DVEAAMYTT
-298 RADGAAVSVRTGFDA
+298 RADGALVTVRTGFDSG
-313 DARICARDIEIRFD
+313 ARIVARDIDIRFD

-351 VPNLRV
+351 MPNLRV
-357 RGTAV
+357 RGVAA

-372 RGFGAPQGAL
+372 RGFGAPQAAL

-389 MAADRLGI
+389 MAADRLGV

-414 IGGKR
+414 IEGKR

-424 LAADLD
+424 LVADLD
-430 AIVGALDSHAAA
+430 AVASALDTH
-442 RDADGPPAGSS
+442 
-453 PADRHAS
+453 
-460 SAARDADGSPAGS
+460 
-473 GRADRHASGAA
+473 
-484 ADLAADGSPAGSGDA
+484 
-499 DCHASGAARDAD
+499 
-511 GSPAGSGDA
+511 
-520 DCHAS
+520 
-525 GAARDAD
+525 
-532 GSPAGSGR
+532 
-540 ADCHAS
+540 
-546 GAARDADG
+546 
-554 SPAGSGDADCHASGA
+554 
-569 AADLAADGSPAGSG
+569 
-583 DADCHASGAAAAAPA
+583 AAAPA
-598 SGVLRGR
+598 PGTLRGR

-626 HADGSITLL
+626 HADGSVTLL

-659 PLEAVAVGQSDTRFT
+659 PIDEVAVGQSDTRFT

-699 LWDNLRAKAADSAG
+699 LWDNLRDRAADSAG
-713 IATDDVVV
+713 VPVDDVRVSDGLI
-721 HGGRL
+721 H
-726 HLSAGIATDDM
+726 AGD
-737 VVHGGRLHLAA
+737 
-748 DISDTVG
+748 
-755 DPGVGGPG
+755 GV
-763 AAERGAGAADAA
+763 
-775 PVVRGSGSGLAPAEV
+775 LTPAEV
-790 IRQWFGADAGEVV
+790 IRKWFGADAGEVV
-803 GVGVIRRDGATEML
+803 GVGVVRRDGATAVL

-823 GAVGVEVAVDAAT
+823 GAVGVEVSVDEAT

-855 SDLVKGQDLGAATQ
+855 PDLVKGQDLGAATQ
-869 GMGIALWEEMVYD
+869 GLGIALWEEMVYD

-891 IEYRVPRL
+891 VEYRVPRL

-909 LAERGDGAGPYGVK
+909 LAERGDGAGPYGAK

-946 VWPTELPLT
+946 AWPTELPLT

-965 AATEAR
+965 AQQ

>member
-1 MFARPFSGVGA
+1 MT
-12 MSASAVPRRDGW
+12 AVPRRDGW

-62 AEAEAAPGVVAVV
+62 AGAEAAPGVVAVV
-75 TADDLGD
+75 TADDLGE

-128 VEYDDLPALTDAAG
+128 VEYDDLPALTEAAG

-160 AFLGVAPAPSADNV
+160 AFLGVAPTPSADNV

-189 AGADTVVETTATFP
+189 AGADTVVETTTTFP
-203 LVYGYAMETY
+203 IVYGYAMETY

-298 RADGAAVSVRTGFDA
+298 RADGAVVSVRTGFDA

-351 VPNLRV
+351 VPSLRV

-389 MAADRLGI
+389 MAADRLGV

-404 RNLLAPGDTL
+404 RNLLAPGDT
-414 IGGKR
+414 IIDGKR

-424 LAADLD
+424 LIADLD

-442 RDADGPPAGSS
+442 RDVDGPPAGSGH
-453 PADRHAS
+453 ADGHA
-460 SAARDADGSPAGS
+460 SAARDADGP
-473 GRADRHASGAA
+473 
-484 ADLAADGSPAGSGDA
+484 
-499 DCHASGAARDAD
+499 
-511 GSPAGSGDA
+511 
-520 DCHAS
+520 
-525 GAARDAD
+525 
-532 GSPAGSGR
+532 PAGSGR

-546 GAARDADG
+546 
-554 SPAGSGDADCHASGA
+554 A
-569 AADLAADGSPAGSG
+569 AAV
-583 DADCHASGAAAAAPA
+583 PA

-626 HADGSITLL
+626 HADGSATLL

-699 LWDNLRAKAADSAG
+699 LWDNLRALAADSAG
-713 IATDDVVV
+713 VAVERTKV
-721 HGGRL
+721 HDGLIQVMSGDAGGD
-726 HLSAGIATDDM
+726 SA
-737 VVHGGRLHLAA
+737 
-748 DISDTVG
+748 
-755 DPGVGGPG
+755 
-763 AAERGAGAADAA
+763 GAGAARGAGTGAVAGTGTRGTAGAGGPGSETPAGAGSSGAA
-775 PVVRGSGSGLAPAEV
+775 SDSVSALTPAEV

-823 GAVGVEVAVDAAT
+823 GAIGVEVAVDTAT
-836 GEVTVEH
+836 GEVVVEH

-855 SDLVKGQDLGAATQ
+855 PDLVKGQDLGAATQ
-869 GMGIALWEEMVYD
+869 GLGIALWEEMVYD

-909 LAERGDGAGPYGVK
+909 LAERGDGAGPYGAK

>member
-1 MFARPFSGVGA
+1 MTGES
-12 MSASAVPRRDGW
+12 SPRRDAW
-24 EKVTGRARYAIDMA
+24 EKVTGRACYAIDA
-38 LPNMAHAAVV
+38 SIPHMAHAAVV
-48 RSERAHAYITGIDR
+48 RSERAHAYIGGIDR
-62 AEAEAAPGVVAVV
+62 AEAEAAPGVIAVV
-75 TADDLGD
+75 TADDLGE

-98 EGKVRYY
+98 VGKVRYY
-105 GEPVAVVVAD
+105 GEPVAVVVAE
-115 TPHQAADAAELVW
+115 TPHEAADAAELVW
-128 VEYDDLPALTDAAG
+128 VDYDDLPALTDAAS
-142 ALASDT
+142 ALASDV
-148 LIHEQAYAEPGQ
+148 LIHEQSYVEPGQ
-160 AFLGVAPAPSADNV
+160 EFLGVAPAASADNV
-174 AHRDELAWGDAEAAL
+174 AHRDELLWGDTEAAL
-189 AGADTVVETTATFP
+189 ATAATVVETTTKFP
-203 LVYGYAMETY
+203 IVYGYAMETY

-219 QPGGLHVVSTAQ
+219 QPGSLHVVSTAQ

-279 ASGRPVKVTT
+279 AAGRPVKVTT
-289 DIEGAMNTT
+289 DVEAAMYTT
-298 RADGAAVSVRTGFDA
+298 RADGALVTVRTGLDA
-313 DARICARDIEIRFD
+313 DARITARHIDIRFD

-351 VPNLRV
+351 MPNLRV
-357 RGTAV
+357 RGVAV

-372 RGFGAPQGAL
+372 RGFGAPQAAL

-414 IGGKR
+414 IDGKR

-424 LAADLD
+424 LVADLD
-430 AIVGALDSHAAA
+430 AIVCALDAHAAD
-442 RDADGPPAGSS
+442 RDAV
-453 PADRHAS
+453 
-460 SAARDADGSPAGS
+460 
-473 GRADRHASGAA
+473 AA
-484 ADLAADGSPAGSGDA
+484 ADSG
-499 DCHASGAARDAD
+499 ASG
-511 GSPAGSGDA
+511 
-520 DCHAS
+520 
-525 GAARDAD
+525 GAASEPGIR
-532 GSPAGSGR
+532 
-540 ADCHAS
+540 
-546 GAARDADG
+546 
-554 SPAGSGDADCHASGA
+554 
-569 AADLAADGSPAGSG
+569 
-583 DADCHASGAAAAAPA
+583 
-598 SGVLRGR
+598 RGR

-626 HADGSITLL
+626 HADGSVTLL

-659 PLEAVAVGQSDTRFT
+659 PLESVAVGQSDTRFT

-699 LWDNLRAKAADSAG
+699 LWDNLRAKAAESA
-713 IATDDVVV
+713 DVPVDQTKVRDGLV
-721 HGGRL
+721 HL
-726 HLSAGIATDDM
+726 N
-737 VVHGGRLHLAA
+737 LAA
-748 DISDTVG
+748 TGDSGSGPESDAVLDAG
-755 DPGVGGPG
+755 DS
-763 AAERGAGAADAA
+763 
-775 PVVRGSGSGLAPAEV
+775 GSGSESGPVSALTPAEV

-803 GVGVIRRDGATEML
+803 GVGVIRRDGATAML

-823 GAVGVEVAVDAAT
+823 GAVGVEVAVNEAT
-836 GEVTVEH
+836 GEVTIEH

-855 SDLVKGQDLGAATQ
+855 PDLVKGQDLGAATQ
-869 GMGIALWEEMVYD
+869 GLGIALWEEMVYD

-909 LAERGDGAGPYGVK
+909 LAERGDGAGPYGAK
-923 GAGEGALNPVP
+923 GAGEGSLNPVP

-965 AATEAR
+965 AAAVGHATD

>member
-1 MFARPFSGVGA
+1 MT
-12 MSASAVPRRDGW
+12 AVPRSDAW
-24 EKVTGRARYAIDMA
+24 EKVTGRARYAVDMA

-48 RSERAHAYITGIDR
+48 RSERAHARIAGIDR
-62 AEAEAAPGVVAVV
+62 AEAEAAPGVIAVV

-92 DHAILA
+92 DHAVLA

-105 GEPVAVVVAD
+105 GEPVAVVVAE
-115 TPHQAADAAELVW
+115 TPHEAADAAALVW
-128 VEYDDLPALTDAAG
+128 VDYDDLPALTDSAG
-142 ALASDT
+142 ALASDV
-148 LIHEQAYAEPGQ
+148 LIHEQSYTEPGQ
-160 AFLGVAPAPSADNV
+160 EFLGVAPTPSADNV
-174 AHRDELAWGDAEAAL
+174 AHRNELAWGDAEAAL
-189 AGADTVVETTATFP
+189 ATATTVVETTATFP

-219 QPGGLHVVSTAQ
+219 QPGSLHVVSTAQ

-253 EVPYIGGGYGSKSY
+253 EVPYIGGGYGTKSY
-267 TKLEPLAAAASW
+267 TKLEPLAAAVSW

-289 DIEGAMNTT
+289 DVEAAMYTT
-298 RADGAAVSVRTGFDA
+298 RADGAVVTVRTGFDA
-313 DARICARDIEIRFD
+313 DARICARDIDIRFD

-351 VPNLRV
+351 IPNLRV
-357 RGTAV
+357 RGVAA
-362 YTNTSPASSY
+362 YTNTTPASSY

-404 RNLLAPGDTL
+404 RNLLAPRDT
-414 IGGKR
+414 IIDGKR

-424 LAADLD
+424 LAADID
-430 AIVGALDSHAAA
+430 AIVDALDQHAAD
-442 RDADGPPAGSS
+442 RDA
-453 PADRHAS
+453 ADR
-460 SAARDADGSPAGS
+460 DA
-473 GRADRHASGAA
+473 ADRDAA
-484 ADLAADGSPAGSGDA
+484 ADAGV
-499 DCHASGAARDAD
+499 R
-511 GSPAGSGDA
+511 
-520 DCHAS
+520 
-525 GAARDAD
+525 
-532 GSPAGSGR
+532 
-540 ADCHAS
+540 
-546 GAARDADG
+546 
-554 SPAGSGDADCHASGA
+554 
-569 AADLAADGSPAGSG
+569 
-583 DADCHASGAAAAAPA
+583 
-598 SGVLRGR
+598 RGR

-626 HADGSITLL
+626 HADGSVTLL

-650 QIAARELCV
+650 QIAARELGV
-659 PLEAVAVGQSDTRFT
+659 DLEAVAVGQSDTRFT

-699 LWDNLRAKAADSAG
+699 LWDNLR
-713 IATDDVVV
+713 T
-721 HGGRL
+721 R
-726 HLSAGIATDDM
+726 
-737 VVHGGRLHLAA
+737 
-748 DISDTVG
+748 
-755 DPGVGGPG
+755 
-763 AAERGAGAADAA
+763 AAESVGATVEQVEVRDGLIHVPVAATGNGGSGPAPAA
-775 PVVRGSGSGLAPAEV
+775 ALDVGGSGSAPVSSSGEALTPAEV
-790 IRQWFGADAGEVV
+790 IRRWFGADAGEVV
-803 GVGVIRRDGATEML
+803 GVGVIRRDGVTEML

-823 GAVGVEVAVDAAT
+823 GAVGVEVAVDEAT

-855 SDLVKGQDLGAATQ
+855 PALVKGQDLGAATP
-869 GMGIALWEEMVYD
+869 GLGIALWEEMVYD

-899 RDTPRRITSV
+899 RDTPRRVTSV
-909 LAERGDGAGPYGVK
+909 LAERGDGAGPYGAK

-955 PPRVWSLLQQ
+955 PPRVWSLLHQ
-965 AATEAR
+965 AEPGP

>member
-1 MFARPFSGVGA
+1 MT
-12 MSASAVPRRDGW
+12 AVPRSDAW
-24 EKVTGRARYAIDMA
+24 EKVTGRARYAVDA
-38 LPNMAHAAVV
+38 VLPNMAHAAVV
-48 RSERAHAYITGIDR
+48 RSERAHARISAIDR
-62 AEAEAAPGVVAVV
+62 AEAEAAPGVIAVV
-75 TADDLGD
+75 TAEDLGD

-105 GEPVAVVVAD
+105 GEPVAVVVAE

-128 VEYDDLPALTDAAG
+128 VDYDDLPALTDAAT
-142 ALASDT
+142 ALASDV
-148 LIHEQAYAEPGQ
+148 LIHEQSYVEPGQ
-160 AFLGVAPAPSADNV
+160 KFLDVAPAASTDNV
-174 AHRDELAWGDAEAAL
+174 AHRNELAWGDAEAAL
-189 AGADTVVETTATFP
+189 AAATTVVETTTTFP

-213 NALADW
+213 NALANW
-219 QPGGLHVVSTAQ
+219 QPGSLHVVSTAQ

-236 RKELA
+236 RRELA

-279 ASGRPVKVTT
+279 AAGRPVKVTT
-289 DIEGAMNTT
+289 DVEAAMYTT
-298 RADGAAVSVRTGFDA
+298 RADGALVTVRTGFDA
-313 DARICARDIEIRFD
+313 DALICARDIDIRFD

-351 VPNLRV
+351 MPNLRV
-357 RGTAV
+357 RGVAA

-372 RGFGAPQGAL
+372 RGFGAPQAAL

-404 RNLLAPGDTL
+404 RNLLAPGDT
-414 IGGKR
+414 IIEGKR

-424 LAADLD
+424 LVADLD
-430 AIVGALDSHAAA
+430 AIVSALDRHAAE
-442 RDADGPPAGSS
+442 RDADVQITGDQHAAG
-453 PADRHAS
+453 
-460 SAARDADGSPAGS
+460 RDADVQVTG
-473 GRADRHASGAA
+473 DQYAA
-484 ADLAADGSPAGSGDA
+484 ETGT
-499 DCHASGAARDAD
+499 R
-511 GSPAGSGDA
+511 
-520 DCHAS
+520 
-525 GAARDAD
+525 
-532 GSPAGSGR
+532 
-540 ADCHAS
+540 
-546 GAARDADG
+546 
-554 SPAGSGDADCHASGA
+554 
-569 AADLAADGSPAGSG
+569 
-583 DADCHASGAAAAAPA
+583 
-598 SGVLRGR
+598 RGR

-626 HADGSITLL
+626 HADGSVTLL

-659 PLEAVAVGQSDTRFT
+659 SIEAVAVGQSDTRFT

-686 TVVGLAVQAACAD
+686 TVVGLAVQAACDD

-713 IATDDVVV
+713 VLVDEV
-721 HGGRL
+721 
-726 HLSAGIATDDM
+726 

-748 DISDTVG
+748 DISNTVSGSGAGG
-755 DPGVGGPG
+755 DGVGEHGTGSGTGVAG
-763 AAERGAGAADAA
+763 ALGAGERGTGAADAA
-775 PVVRGSGSGLAPAEV
+775 PVVKDSGSGLAPAEV

-803 GVGVIRRDGATEML
+803 GVGVIRRDGATAVL

-823 GAVGVEVAVDAAT
+823 GAVGVEVSVDVAT

-843 LVTVGDVGHAVN
+843 LVTVGDVGYAVN
-855 SDLVKGQDLGAATQ
+855 PDLVKGQDLGAATQ
-869 GMGIALWEEMVYD
+869 GLGIALWEEMVYD

-891 IEYRVPRL
+891 VEYRVPRL

-909 LAERGDGAGPYGVK
+909 LAERGDGAGPYGAK

-965 AATEAR
+965 AQQ

>member
-1 MFARPFSGVGA
+1 MTS
-12 MSASAVPRRDGW
+12 PRSDAW
-24 EKVTGRARYAIDMA
+24 EKVTGRARYAVDA
-38 LPNMAHAAVV
+38 VLPNMAHAAVV
-48 RSERAHAYITGIDR
+48 RSERAHAYLTGIDR
-62 AEAEAAPGVVAVV
+62 AEAEAAPGVIAVV
-75 TADDLGD
+75 TAEDLGD

-98 EGKVRYY
+98 VDKVRYY
-105 GEPVAVVVAD
+105 GEPVAVVVAE

-128 VEYDDLPALTDAAG
+128 VDYDDLPALTDAVT
-142 ALASDT
+142 ALASDV
-148 LIHEQAYAEPGQ
+148 LIHEQSYVEPGQ
-160 AFLGVAPAPSADNV
+160 KFLDVAPAASTDNI
-174 AHRDELAWGDAEAAL
+174 AHRNELAWGDAEAAL
-189 AGADTVVETTATFP
+189 AAAATVVETTTTFP

-219 QPGGLHVVSTAQ
+219 QPGSLHVVSTAQ

-236 RKELA
+236 RRELA

-279 ASGRPVKVTT
+279 AAGRPVKVTT
-289 DIEGAMNTT
+289 DVEAAMYTT
-298 RADGAAVSVRTGFDA
+298 RADGALVTVRTGFDA
-313 DARICARDIEIRFD
+313 DARICARDIDIRFD

-351 VPNLRV
+351 IPNLRV
-357 RGTAV
+357 RGVAA

-372 RGFGAPQGAL
+372 RGFGAPQAAL

-404 RNLLAPGDTL
+404 RNLLAPGDT
-414 IGGKR
+414 IIDGKR

-430 AIVGALDSHAAA
+430 AIVFALDQHAFERDAAVQAGGDQHAADQH
-442 RDADGPPAGSS
+442 DAVDVGI
-453 PADRHAS
+453 R
-460 SAARDADGSPAGS
+460 
-473 GRADRHASGAA
+473 
-484 ADLAADGSPAGSGDA
+484 
-499 DCHASGAARDAD
+499 
-511 GSPAGSGDA
+511 
-520 DCHAS
+520 
-525 GAARDAD
+525 
-532 GSPAGSGR
+532 
-540 ADCHAS
+540 
-546 GAARDADG
+546 
-554 SPAGSGDADCHASGA
+554 
-569 AADLAADGSPAGSG
+569 
-583 DADCHASGAAAAAPA
+583 
-598 SGVLRGR
+598 RGR

-626 HADGSITLL
+626 HADGSVTLL

-659 PLEAVAVGQSDTRFT
+659 SIEAVAVGQSDTRFT

-699 LWDNLRAKAADSAG
+699 LWDNLRVKAAESAG
-713 IATDDVVV
+713 VPVDDVVV
-721 HGGRL
+721 HGGR
-726 HLSAGIATDDM
+726 
-737 VVHGGRLHLAA
+737 VHLAA
-748 DISDTVG
+748 EVSNTVSGLGAGG
-755 DPGVGGPG
+755 DVVGEHGTGLGAG
-763 AAERGAGAADAA
+763 AAGALGAGERGTGAADAA
-775 PVVRGSGSGLAPAEV
+775 PVVKDSGSGLTPAEV

-803 GVGVIRRDGATEML
+803 GVGVVRRDGATAVL

-823 GAVGVEVAVDAAT
+823 GAVGVEVSVDEAT

-855 SDLVKGQDLGAATQ
+855 PDLVKGQDLGAATQ
-869 GMGIALWEEMVYD
+869 GLGIALWEEMVYD

-891 IEYRVPRL
+891 VEYRVPRL

-909 LAERGDGAGPYGVK
+909 LAERGDGAGPYGAK

-965 AATEAR
+965 AQQ

>member
-1 MFARPFSGVGA
+1 MTAA
-12 MSASAVPRRDGW
+12 PRRDAW
-24 EKVTGRARYAIDMA
+24 EKVTGRARFAVDA
-38 LPNMAHAAVV
+38 VLPNMAHAAVV
-48 RSERAHAYITGIDR
+48 RSERAHAYLTGIDR
-62 AEAEAAPGVVAVV
+62 AEAEAAPGVIAVV
-75 TADDLGD
+75 TAEDLGD

-105 GEPVAVVVAD
+105 GEPVAVVVAE

-128 VEYDDLPALTDAAG
+128 VDYDDLPALTDAAT
-142 ALASDT
+142 ALASGV
-148 LIHEQAYAEPGQ
+148 LIHEQSYLEPGQ
-160 AFLGVAPAPSADNV
+160 KFLDVAPAASTDNV
-174 AHRDELAWGDAEAAL
+174 AHRNELAWGDAEAAL
-189 AGADTVVETTATFP
+189 AAATTVVETTTTFP

-219 QPGGLHVVSTAQ
+219 QPGSLHVVSTAQ

-236 RKELA
+236 RRELA

-279 ASGRPVKVTT
+279 AAGRPVKVTT
-289 DIEGAMNTT
+289 DVEAAMYTT
-298 RADGAAVSVRTGFDA
+298 RADGALVTVRTGFDA
-313 DARICARDIEIRFD
+313 DARICARDIDIRFD

-351 VPNLRV
+351 MPNLRV
-357 RGTAV
+357 RGVAA

-372 RGFGAPQGAL
+372 RGFGAPQAAL

-404 RNLLAPGDTL
+404 RNLLAPGDT
-414 IGGKR
+414 IIDGKR

-424 LAADLD
+424 LVADLD
-430 AIVGALDSHAAA
+430 AIVSALDQHAAD
-442 RDADGPPAGSS
+442 RDAAVE
-453 PADRHAS
+453 
-460 SAARDADGSPAGS
+460 
-473 GRADRHASGAA
+473 ASGDQHAA
-484 ADLAADGSPAGSGDA
+484 VD
-499 DCHASGAARDAD
+499 SGA
-511 GSPAGSGDA
+511 
-520 DCHAS
+520 
-525 GAARDAD
+525 
-532 GSPAGSGR
+532 
-540 ADCHAS
+540 
-546 GAARDADG
+546 
-554 SPAGSGDADCHASGA
+554 
-569 AADLAADGSPAGSG
+569 
-583 DADCHASGAAAAAPA
+583 
-598 SGVLRGR
+598 LRGR

-626 HADGSITLL
+626 HADGSVTLL

-650 QIAARELCV
+650 QIAAGELCV
-659 PLEAVAVGQSDTRFT
+659 PIEAVAVGQSDTRFT

-713 IATDDVVV
+713 VTIDDVVV

-726 HLSAGIATDDM
+726 HFTADVSNTVSGSGAG
-737 VVHGGRLHLAA
+737 
-748 DISDTVG
+748 G
-755 DPGVGGPG
+755 DGVGEHGTGLGAG
-763 AAERGAGAADAA
+763 AAGALGAGERGTGAADAA
-775 PVVRGSGSGLAPAEV
+775 PVVKDSGSGLTPAEV

-803 GVGVIRRDGATEML
+803 GVGVVRRDGATAVL

-823 GAVGVEVAVDAAT
+823 GAVGVEVSVDVAT

-855 SDLVKGQDLGAATQ
+855 PDLVKGQDLGAATQ
-869 GMGIALWEEMVYD
+869 GLGIALWEEMVYD

-891 IEYRVPRL
+891 VEYRVPRL

-909 LAERGDGAGPYGVK
+909 LAERGDGAGPYGAK

-965 AATEAR
+965 AQQ

>member
-1 MFARPFSGVGA
+1 MTAALPS
-12 MSASAVPRRDGW
+12 SPRRDAW
-24 EKVTGRARYAIDMA
+24 EKVTGRACYAIDA
-38 LPNMAHAAVV
+38 SIPHMAHAAVV
-48 RSERAHAYITGIDR
+48 RSERAHARIAGIDR
-62 AEAEAAPGVVAVV
+62 AEAEAAPGAIAVV
-75 TADDLGD
+75 MADDLGH

-98 EGKVRYY
+98 VDKVRYY
-105 GEPVAVVVAD
+105 GEPVAVVVAE
-115 TPHQAADAAELVW
+115 TPHQAADAAALVW
-128 VEYDDLPALTDAAG
+128 VDYDDLPALTDAAA
-142 ALASDT
+142 ALASDV
-148 LIHEQAYAEPGQ
+148 LIHEQSYVEPGQ
-160 AFLGVAPAPSADNV
+160 EFLGVTPAASADNV
-174 AHRDELAWGDAEAAL
+174 AHRDELVWGDTEAAL
-189 AGADTVVETTATFP
+189 AEAATVVETTTRFP
-203 LVYGYAMETY
+203 IVYGYAMETY

-219 QPGGLHVVSTAQ
+219 QPGSLHVVSTAQ

-289 DIEGAMNTT
+289 DVEAAMYTT
-298 RADGAAVSVRTGFDA
+298 RADGALVTVRTGFDA
-313 DARICARDIEIRFD
+313 DSRIVARDIDIRFD

-357 RGTAV
+357 RGVAV

-372 RGFGAPQGAL
+372 RGFGAPQAAL
-382 AGELNMD
+382 AGELNID

-414 IGGKR
+414 IAGKR

-430 AIVGALDSHAAA
+430 AIVCALDSHAAD
-442 RDADGPPAGSS
+442 RDA
-453 PADRHAS
+453 ADRD
-460 SAARDADGSPAGS
+460 AADRRAADRDAAE
-473 GRADRHASGAA
+473 RRAADRDAADRRAADRDAGGDAADRDAAGGAA
-484 ADLAADGSPAGSGDA
+484 SEAGV
-499 DCHASGAARDAD
+499 R
-511 GSPAGSGDA
+511 
-520 DCHAS
+520 
-525 GAARDAD
+525 
-532 GSPAGSGR
+532 
-540 ADCHAS
+540 
-546 GAARDADG
+546 
-554 SPAGSGDADCHASGA
+554 
-569 AADLAADGSPAGSG
+569 
-583 DADCHASGAAAAAPA
+583 
-598 SGVLRGR
+598 RGR

-626 HADGSITLL
+626 HADGSVTLL
-635 VSSTEMGQGSRTALA
+635 VSSTEMGQGSSTALA
-650 QIAARELCV
+650 KIAAGELHLH
-659 PLEAVAVGQSDTRFT
+659 PESVAVGQSDTRFT

-699 LWDNLRAKAADSAG
+699 LWDNLRARAAESAG
-713 IATDDVVV
+713 VPVDQTEVRDGLIHVT
-721 HGGRL
+721 
-726 HLSAGIATDDM
+726 
-737 VVHGGRLHLAA
+737 LAA
-748 DISDTVG
+748 AG
-755 DPGVGGPG
+755 DG
-763 AAERGAGAADAA
+763 
-775 PVVRGSGSGLAPAEV
+775 GSGSVSALTPAEV
-790 IRQWFGADAGEVV
+790 IRQWFGADAGELV
-803 GVGVIRRDGATEML
+803 GVGVIRRDGATAML

-823 GAVGVEVAVDAAT
+823 GAVGVEVAVDEAT

-855 SDLVKGQDLGAATQ
+855 PDLVKGQDLGAATQ
-869 GMGIALWEEMVYD
+869 GLGIALWEEMIYD

-891 IEYRVPRL
+891 VEYRVPRL
-899 RDTPRRITSV
+899 RDTPRRVTSV
-909 LAERGDGAGPYGVK
+909 LAERGDGAGPYGAK

-965 AATEAR
+965 AKGTAADATAAGDATAPDTDAD

>member
-1 MFARPFSGVGA
+1 MT
-12 MSASAVPRRDGW
+12 AVARRDGW
-24 EKVTGRARYAIDMA
+24 EKVTGRARYAVDMA

-48 RSERAHAYITGIDR
+48 RSERAHAHIAGIDR
-62 AEAEAAPGVVAVV
+62 AGAEAAPGVIAVV

-98 EGKVRYY
+98 DGKVRYY
-105 GEPVAVVVAD
+105 GEPVAVVVAE
-115 TPHQAADAAELVW
+115 TPHEAADAAELVW
-128 VEYDDLPALTDAAG
+128 VDYDDLPALTDAAT

-160 AFLGVAPAPSADNV
+160 EFLGVAPTGSTGNV
-174 AHRDELAWGDAEAAL
+174 AHRDELAWGDATAAL
-189 AGADTVVETTATFP
+189 AAAATVVETTATFP

-219 QPGGLHVVSTAQ
+219 QPGGLHVISTAQ

-241 RMFSLP
+241 RVFSLP

-267 TKLEPLAAAASW
+267 TKLEPLAAAVSW

-289 DIEGAMNTT
+289 DIEAAMNTT
-298 RADGAAVSVRTGFDA
+298 RADGAVVTVRTGFDA
-313 DARICARDIEIRFD
+313 GARICARDIDIRFD

-389 MAADRLGI
+389 MAAERLGI
-397 DPVELRR
+397 DPIELRR
-404 RNLLAPGDTL
+404 RNLLAPGDT
-414 IGGKR
+414 IIDGKR

-424 LAADLD
+424 LIADLD
-430 AIVGALDSHAAA
+430 AVARALEEH
-442 RDADGPPAGSS
+442 
-453 PADRHAS
+453 
-460 SAARDADGSPAGS
+460 
-473 GRADRHASGAA
+473 
-484 ADLAADGSPAGSGDA
+484 
-499 DCHASGAARDAD
+499 
-511 GSPAGSGDA
+511 
-520 DCHAS
+520 
-525 GAARDAD
+525 
-532 GSPAGSGR
+532 
-540 ADCHAS
+540 
-546 GAARDADG
+546 
-554 SPAGSGDADCHASGA
+554 
-569 AADLAADGSPAGSG
+569 
-583 DADCHASGAAAAAPA
+583 AAAPA
-598 SGVLRGR
+598 PGVLRGR

-626 HADGSITLL
+626 HADGSVTLM

-650 QIAARELCV
+650 QIAARELHV
-659 PLEAVAVGQSDTRFT
+659 DLDEVAVGQSDTRFT

-699 LWDNLRAKAADSAG
+699 LWDNLRARAAESASVS
-713 IATDDVVV
+713 ADEVVV
-721 HGGRL
+721 H
-726 HLSAGIATDDM
+726 D
-737 VVHGGRLHLAA
+737 GRLHLAA
-748 DISDTVG
+748 GMLT
-755 DPGVGGPG
+755 
-763 AAERGAGAADAA
+763 
-775 PVVRGSGSGLAPAEV
+775 PAEV
-790 IRQWFGADAGEVV
+790 IRRWFGADAGEVV
-803 GVGVIRRDGATEML
+803 GVGVIRRHGVTEML

-823 GAVGVEVAVDAAT
+823 GAVGVEVAVDTAT
-836 GEVTVEH
+836 GEVAVEH

-855 SDLVKGQDLGAATQ
+855 PDLVKGQDLGAATQ
-869 GMGIALWEEMVYD
+869 GLGIALWEEMVYD

-899 RDTPRRITSV
+899 RDTPRRITPV
-909 LAERGDGAGPYGVK
+909 LAERGDGAGPYGAK

-965 AATEAR
+965 AAAAS

>member
-1 MFARPFSGVGA
+1 MIGE
-12 MSASAVPRRDGW
+12 SAPRRDAW
-24 EKVTGRARYAIDMA
+24 EKVTGRACYAIDA
-38 LPNMAHAAVV
+38 SIPHMAHAAVV

-62 AEAEAAPGVVAVV
+62 ADAEAAPGVIAVV

-98 EGKVRYY
+98 AGKVRYY
-105 GEPVAVVVAD
+105 GEPVAVVVAE
-115 TPHQAADAAELVW
+115 TPHEAADAAALVW
-128 VEYDDLPALTDAAG
+128 VDYDDLPALTDAVS
-142 ALASDT
+142 ALASDV
-148 LIHEQAYAEPGQ
+148 LIHEQSYVEPGQ
-160 AFLGVAPAPSADNV
+160 EFLGVAPAASADNV
-174 AHRDELAWGDAEAAL
+174 AHRDELAWGDTEAAL
-189 AGADTVVETTATFP
+189 AEAATVVETTTKFP
-203 LVYGYAMETY
+203 IVYGYAMETY

-219 QPGGLHVVSTAQ
+219 QPGSLHVVSTAQ

-289 DIEGAMNTT
+289 DVEAAMYTT
-298 RADGAAVSVRTGFDA
+298 RADGALVTVRTGFDA
-313 DARICARDIEIRFD
+313 DARITARDIDIRFD

-351 VPNLRV
+351 MPNLRV
-357 RGTAV
+357 RGVAV

-372 RGFGAPQGAL
+372 RGFGAPQAAL

-414 IGGKR
+414 IAGKR

-424 LAADLD
+424 LVADLD
-430 AIVGALDSHAAA
+430 AIVCALDSHAAE
-442 RDADGPPAGSS
+442 RDAVERGAAGCG
-453 PADRHAS
+453 AVERR
-460 SAARDADGSPAGS
+460 AAERDAS
-473 GRADRHASGAA
+473 SGAA
-484 ADLAADGSPAGSGDA
+484 SEAGV
-499 DCHASGAARDAD
+499 R
-511 GSPAGSGDA
+511 
-520 DCHAS
+520 
-525 GAARDAD
+525 
-532 GSPAGSGR
+532 
-540 ADCHAS
+540 
-546 GAARDADG
+546 
-554 SPAGSGDADCHASGA
+554 
-569 AADLAADGSPAGSG
+569 
-583 DADCHASGAAAAAPA
+583 
-598 SGVLRGR
+598 RGR

-626 HADGSITLL
+626 HADGSVTLL

-650 QIAARELCV
+650 QIAARELHV
-659 PLEAVAVGQSDTRFT
+659 DLDAVAVGQSDTRYT

-713 IATDDVVV
+713 VPVDEVKVSDGLIHVPPVAVGEGDSGSESGAD
-721 HGGRL
+721 
-726 HLSAGIATDDM
+726 
-737 VVHGGRLHLAA
+737 LA
-748 DISDTVG
+748 
-755 DPGVGGPG
+755 VGGS
-763 AAERGAGAADAA
+763 D
-775 PVVRGSGSGLAPAEV
+775 SGSESGAEAALTAAEV

-803 GVGVIRRDGATEML
+803 GVGVIRRDGATKVL

-823 GAVGVEVAVDAAT
+823 GAVGVEVSVDEAT

-855 SDLVKGQDLGAATQ
+855 PDLVKGQDLGAATQ
-869 GMGIALWEEMVYD
+869 GLGIALWEEMIYD

-899 RDTPRRITSV
+899 RDTPRHITSV
-909 LAERGDGAGPYGVK
+909 LAERGDGAGPYGAK
-923 GAGEGALNPVP
+923 GAGEGSLNPVP

-965 AATEAR
+965 AAAVGHATD

>member
-1 MFARPFSGVGA
+1 MTAA
-12 MSASAVPRRDGW
+12 PRRDAW
-24 EKVTGRARYAIDMA
+24 EKVTGRAQYAVDMA

-48 RSERAHAYITGIDR
+48 RSERGHARIAGIDR
-62 AEAEAAPGVVAVV
+62 AEAAAAPGVIAVV

-92 DHAILA
+92 DHPILA
-98 EGKVRYY
+98 VDKVRYY
-105 GEPVAVVVAD
+105 GEPVAVVVAE

-128 VEYDDLPALTDAAG
+128 VDYDDLPALTDAAG
-142 ALASDT
+142 ALASDV
-148 LIHEQAYAEPGQ
+148 LIHEQSYAEPGE

-189 AGADTVVETTATFP
+189 AAAATVVETTATFP

-219 QPGGLHVVSTAQ
+219 QPGALHVISTAQ

-241 RMFSLP
+241 RIFSLP

-267 TKLEPLAAAASW
+267 TKLEPLAAAVSW
-279 ASGRPVKVTT
+279 AAGRPVKVTT
-289 DIEGAMNTT
+289 DIEAAMYTT
-298 RADGAAVSVRTGFDA
+298 RADGAVVTVRTGFDA
-313 DARICARDIEIRFD
+313 DARICARDIDIRFD

-382 AGELNMD
+382 AGELNID

-404 RNLLAPGDTL
+404 RNLLAPGDT
-414 IGGKR
+414 IIDGKR

-424 LAADLD
+424 LVADLD
-430 AIVGALDSHAAA
+430 AIVAALDRPAPSRAHAP
-442 RDADGPPAGSS
+442 DHVAGN
-453 PADRHAS
+453 A
-460 SAARDADGSPAGS
+460 SAAD
-473 GRADRHASGAA
+473 
-484 ADLAADGSPAGSGDA
+484 
-499 DCHASGAARDAD
+499 
-511 GSPAGSGDA
+511 
-520 DCHAS
+520 
-525 GAARDAD
+525 
-532 GSPAGSGR
+532 
-540 ADCHAS
+540 
-546 GAARDADG
+546 
-554 SPAGSGDADCHASGA
+554 
-569 AADLAADGSPAGSG
+569 
-583 DADCHASGAAAAAPA
+583 AAPA
-598 SGVLRGR
+598 PTADAAPAPDAVPVHDAAPGPGTLRGR

-615 ASPISTAQVRM
+615 ASPTSTAQVRM
-626 HADGSITLL
+626 HADGSVTLL

-650 QIAARELCV
+650 QIAARELHV
-659 PLEAVAVGQSDTRFT
+659 DLDAVAVGQSDTRYT

-699 LWDNLRAKAADSAG
+699 LWNNLRERAAESAG
-713 IATDDVVV
+713 VPVDRTEARDGLV
-721 HGGRL
+721 HV
-726 HLSAGIATDDM
+726 LSGDAGED
-737 VVHGGRLHLAA
+737 
-748 DISDTVG
+748 
-755 DPGVGGPG
+755 
-763 AAERGAGAADAA
+763 GAGAGAGLGVGTGTGTRVAA
-775 PVVRGSGSGLAPAEV
+775 GASGSGSVSGAGASGSGSVSAAGASGSGSVSGSGSAFTPAEV

-823 GAVGVEVAVDAAT
+823 GAVGVEVAVDTAT
-836 GEVTVEH
+836 GEVAVEH

-855 SDLVKGQDLGAATQ
+855 PDLVKGQDLGAATQ
-869 GMGIALWEEMVYD
+869 GLGIALWEEMVYD

-909 LAERGDGAGPYGVK
+909 LAERGDGAGPYGAK

-941 GRAVG
+941 GRAIG

-965 AATEAR
+965 ASRPG

>member
-1 MFARPFSGVGA
+1 MTGE
-12 MSASAVPRRDGW
+12 SAPRSDAW
-24 EKVTGRARYAIDMA
+24 EKVTGRACYAIDA
-38 LPNMAHAAVV
+38 SIAHMAHAAVV

-62 AEAEAAPGVVAVV
+62 ADAEAAPGVIAVV
-75 TADDLGD
+75 TAGDLGD

-98 EGKVRYY
+98 VGKVRYY
-105 GEPVAVVVAD
+105 GEPVAVVVAE

-128 VEYDDLPALTDAAG
+128 VDYDDLPALTDAAS
-142 ALASDT
+142 ALASDV
-148 LIHEQAYAEPGQ
+148 LIHEQSYVEPGQ
-160 AFLGVAPAPSADNV
+160 AFLGVAPAGSADNV
-174 AHRDELAWGDAEAAL
+174 AHRHELVWGDADTAL
-189 AGADTVVETTATFP
+189 AAAATVVETTTKFP
-203 LVYGYAMETY
+203 IVYGYAMETY

-219 QPGGLHVVSTAQ
+219 QPGSLHVVSTAQ

-253 EVPYIGGGYGSKSY
+253 EVPYIGGGYGTKSY

-279 ASGRPVKVTT
+279 AAGRPVKVTT
-289 DIEGAMNTT
+289 NVEAAMYTT
-298 RADGAAVSVRTGFDA
+298 RADGALVTVRTGFDA
-313 DARICARDIEIRFD
+313 DARITARDIDIRFD

-336 LVLTKSINRSFGPYR
+336 LVLIRSINRSFGPYR
-351 VPNLRV
+351 MPNLRV
-357 RGTAV
+357 RGAAV

-372 RGFGAPQGAL
+372 RGFGAPQAAL

-414 IGGKR
+414 IAGRR

-430 AIVGALDSHAAA
+430 AIVSALDSHASE
-442 RDADGPPAGSS
+442 RDASE
-453 PADRHAS
+453 
-460 SAARDADGSPAGS
+460 RDASERD
-473 GRADRHASGAA
+473 ASERDAA
-484 ADLAADGSPAGSGDA
+484 ERDAAERDAAERDAAERDAAERDAAERDAAERDAAERDAADGAASEAGV
-499 DCHASGAARDAD
+499 R
-511 GSPAGSGDA
+511 
-520 DCHAS
+520 
-525 GAARDAD
+525 
-532 GSPAGSGR
+532 
-540 ADCHAS
+540 
-546 GAARDADG
+546 
-554 SPAGSGDADCHASGA
+554 
-569 AADLAADGSPAGSG
+569 
-583 DADCHASGAAAAAPA
+583 
-598 SGVLRGR
+598 RGR

-626 HADGSITLL
+626 HADGSVTLL

-650 QIAARELCV
+650 QIAARELHV

-699 LWDNLRAKAADSAG
+699 LWDALRAKAAESAG
-713 IATDDVVV
+713 VPVDQTKVRDGLIHVN
-721 HGGRL
+721 
-726 HLSAGIATDDM
+726 
-737 VVHGGRLHLAA
+737 LAA
-748 DISDTVG
+748 AG
-755 DPGVGGPG
+755 DSGSGPESG
-763 AAERGAGAADAA
+763 AVLVAGDS
-775 PVVRGSGSGLAPAEV
+775 GSGSGSVTGDSGSGSESGPVSALTPAEV

-803 GVGVIRRDGATEML
+803 GVGVIRRDGATAML

-823 GAVGVEVAVDAAT
+823 GAVGVEVAVNEAT
-836 GEVTVEH
+836 GEVTIEH

-855 SDLVKGQDLGAATQ
+855 PDLVKGQDLGAATQ
-869 GMGIALWEEMVYD
+869 GLGIALWEEMIYD

-909 LAERGDGAGPYGVK
+909 LAERGDGAGPYGAK
-923 GAGEGALNPVP
+923 GAGEGSLNPVP

-955 PPRVWSLLQQ
+955 PPRVWALLQQ
-965 AATEAR
+965 AAATAAGADAY

>member
-1 MFARPFSGVGA
+1 MTGA
-12 MSASAVPRRDGW
+12 SSAVARRDAW
-24 EKVTGRARYAIDMA
+24 EKVTGRARYAVDMA
-38 LPNMAHAAVV
+38 LPHMAHAAVV

-62 AEAEAAPGVVAVV
+62 AGAEAAPGVIAVV
-75 TADDLGD
+75 AADDLGH

-105 GEPVAVVVAD
+105 GEPVAVVVAE
-115 TPHQAADAAELVW
+115 TAHQAADAAELVW
-128 VEYDDLPALTDAAG
+128 VDYDDLPALTDAAG
-142 ALASDT
+142 ALASGT
-148 LIHEQAYAEPGQ
+148 LIHEQSYAEPGQ
-160 AFLGVAPAPSADNV
+160 AFLGVAPTPSADNV

-189 AGADTVVETTATFP
+189 ASAATVVETTTAFP

-289 DIEGAMNTT
+289 DVEGAMNTT
-298 RADGAAVSVRTGFDA
+298 RADGAVVSVRTGFDA

-389 MAADRLGI
+389 MAAERLGI

-414 IGGKR
+414 IDGKR

-430 AIVGALDSHAAA
+430 AIVCALDSHAAA
-442 RDADGPPAGSS
+442 RDADGPPAGSG
-453 PADRHAS
+453 PADCHAS
-460 SAARDADGSPAGS
+460 A
-473 GRADRHASGAA
+473 AA
-484 ADLAADGSPAGSGDA
+484 ADLAADLA
-499 DCHASGAARDAD
+499 
-511 GSPAGSGDA
+511 
-520 DCHAS
+520 
-525 GAARDAD
+525 AD

-546 GAARDADG
+546 AA
-554 SPAGSGDADCHASGA
+554 SA
-569 AADLAADGSPAGSG
+569 AV
-583 DADCHASGAAAAAPA
+583 PA

-615 ASPISTAQVRM
+615 ASPISTVQVRM
-626 HADGSITLL
+626 HADGSVTLL

-699 LWDNLRAKAADSAG
+699 LWDSLRAKAADSAG
-713 IATDDVVV
+713 IAIDDVVV

-726 HLSAGIATDDM
+726 HL
-737 VVHGGRLHLAA
+737 AA
-748 DISDTVG
+748 DVSDTVG
-755 DPGVGGPG
+755 DSGVGGPG

-775 PVVRGSGSGLAPAEV
+775 AAVRDSGSGLAPADV

-823 GAVGVEVAVDAAT
+823 GAIGVEVAVDTAT
-836 GEVTVEH
+836 GEVVVEH

-855 SDLVKGQDLGAATQ
+855 PDLVKGQDLGAATQ
-869 GMGIALWEEMVYD
+869 GLGIALWEEMVYD

-909 LAERGDGAGPYGVK
+909 LAERGDGAGPYGAK

-946 VWPTELPLT
+946 VWPTVLPLT

-965 AATEAR
+965 AEAAS

>member
-1 MFARPFSGVGA
+1 M
-12 MSASAVPRRDGW
+12 
-24 EKVTGRARYAIDMA
+24 
-38 LPNMAHAAVV
+38 
-48 RSERAHAYITGIDR
+48 
-62 AEAEAAPGVVAVV
+62 VVA
-75 TADDLGD
+75 
-82 LGRRFGHIVP
+82 
-92 DHAILA
+92 
-98 EGKVRYY
+98 E
-105 GEPVAVVVAD
+105 
-115 TPHQAADAAELVW
+115 TPHEAADAAALVW
-128 VEYDDLPALTDAAG
+128 VDYDDLPALTDAVS
-142 ALASDT
+142 ALASDV
-148 LIHEQAYAEPGQ
+148 LIHEQSYVEPGQ
-160 AFLGVAPAPSADNV
+160 EFLGVAPAASADNV
-174 AHRDELAWGDAEAAL
+174 AHRDELAWGDTEAAL
-189 AGADTVVETTATFP
+189 AEAATVVETTTKFP
-203 LVYGYAMETY
+203 IVYGYAMETY

-219 QPGGLHVVSTAQ
+219 QPGSLHVVSTAQ

-289 DIEGAMNTT
+289 DVEAAMYTT
-298 RADGAAVSVRTGFDA
+298 RADGALVTVRTGFDA
-313 DARICARDIEIRFD
+313 DARITARDIDIRFD

-351 VPNLRV
+351 MPNLRV
-357 RGTAV
+357 RGVAV

-372 RGFGAPQGAL
+372 RGFGAPQAAL

-414 IGGKR
+414 IAGKR

-424 LAADLD
+424 LVADLD
-430 AIVGALDSHAAA
+430 AIVCALDSHAAE
-442 RDADGPPAGSS
+442 RDAVGG
-453 PADRHAS
+453 
-460 SAARDADGSPAGS
+460 AAHRDAGGCGAVG
-473 GRADRHASGAA
+473 GAA
-484 ADLAADGSPAGSGDA
+484 HRGAGGCGA
-499 DCHASGAARDAD
+499 VGGAAHRDAGGCGAVRAAAHRD
-511 GSPAGSGDA
+511 AGERDA
-520 DCHAS
+520 VRAAAHRDAGGRDAPG
-525 GAARDAD
+525 GAA
-532 GSPAGSGR
+532 PEAGVR
-540 ADCHAS
+540 
-546 GAARDADG
+546 
-554 SPAGSGDADCHASGA
+554 
-569 AADLAADGSPAGSG
+569 
-583 DADCHASGAAAAAPA
+583 
-598 SGVLRGR
+598 RGR

-626 HADGSITLL
+626 HADGSVTLL

-686 TVVGLAVQAACAD
+686 TVVGLAVQSACTD
-699 LWDNLRAKAADSAG
+699 LWDNLRAKAAESAG
-713 IATDDVVV
+713 VPVDQTKVRVGLIQVN
-721 HGGRL
+721 
-726 HLSAGIATDDM
+726 
-737 VVHGGRLHLAA
+737 LAA
-748 DISDTVG
+748 TG
-755 DPGVGGPG
+755 DS
-763 AAERGAGAADAA
+763 
-775 PVVRGSGSGLAPAEV
+775 GSGSESGAVLDAGDSGSGAGSDLTPAEV

-803 GVGVIRRDGATEML
+803 GVGVIRRDGATAMV

-823 GAVGVEVAVDAAT
+823 GAVGVEVAVDEAT
-836 GEVTVEH
+836 GEVTIEH

-855 SDLVKGQDLGAATQ
+855 PDLVKGQDLGAATQ
-869 GMGIALWEEMVYD
+869 GLGIALWEEMIYD

-899 RDTPRRITSV
+899 RDTPRHITSV
-909 LAERGDGAGPYGVK
+909 LAERGDGAGPYGAK
-923 GAGEGALNPVP
+923 GAGEGSLNPVP

-965 AATEAR
+965 AAAVGHATD

>member
-1 MFARPFSGVGA
+1 MTT
-12 MSASAVPRRDGW
+12 VPRRDGW
-24 EKVTGRARYAIDMA
+24 EKVTGRARYAVDMA
-38 LPNMAHAAVV
+38 LPHMAHAAVV

-128 VEYDDLPALTDAAG
+128 VDYDDLPALTDAAG

-174 AHRDELAWGDAEAAL
+174 AHRDDLAWGDAAAAL
-189 AGADTVVETTATFP
+189 AGADTVVETTTTFP
-203 LVYGYAMETY
+203 IVYGYAMETY

-219 QPGGLHVVSTAQ
+219 QPGSLHVVSTAQ

-279 ASGRPVKVTT
+279 ASGRPVKVAT

-298 RADGAAVSVRTGFDA
+298 RADGAVVSVRTGFDA

-414 IGGKR
+414 IDGKR

-442 RDADGPPAGSS
+442 RDADGPPAGSGD
-453 PADRHAS
+453 ADRHAS
-460 SAARDADGSPAGS
+460 GADVDLAADGPPAGS
-473 GRADRHASGAA
+473 GDADRHASGAA
-484 ADLAADGSPAGSGDA
+484 ADLAADGPADR
-499 DCHASGAARDAD
+499 HASGAAV
-511 GSPAGSGDA
+511 
-520 DCHAS
+520 
-525 GAARDAD
+525 ARDA
-532 GSPAGSGR
+532 SA
-540 ADCHAS
+540 
-546 GAARDADG
+546 
-554 SPAGSGDADCHASGA
+554 A
-569 AADLAADGSPAGSG
+569 AADLAADGPFAGSSH
-583 DADCHASGAAAAAPA
+583 ADRHASGAGTAAPA
-598 SGVLRGR
+598 PGVLRGR

-626 HADGSITLL
+626 HADGSVTLL

-699 LWDNLRAKAADSAG
+699 LWDNLRAKAAESTGVAVERTNVHDGLIQVMSGDAG
-713 IATDDVVV
+713 GD
-721 HGGRL
+721 G
-726 HLSAGIATDDM
+726 AGA
-737 VVHGGRLHLAA
+737 GA
-748 DISDTVG
+748 DLDAGTGAVAG
-755 DPGVGGPG
+755 TGAPGTAGAGGPG
-763 AAERGAGAADAA
+763 SESPAGVGSSGAA
-775 PVVRGSGSGLAPAEV
+775 SGSVSALTPAEV

-803 GVGVIRRDGATEML
+803 GVGVIRRDGATAML

-836 GEVTVEH
+836 GEVVVEH

-855 SDLVKGQDLGAATQ
+855 PDLVKGQDLGAATQ
-869 GMGIALWEEMVYD
+869 GLGIALWEEMVYD

-909 LAERGDGAGPYGVK
+909 VAERGDGVGPYGAK

-965 AATEAR
+965 AEGAVATE

>member
-1 MFARPFSGVGA
+1 MTAE
-12 MSASAVPRRDGW
+12 PRRDAW
-24 EKVTGRARYAIDMA
+24 EKVTGRARYAVDMV

-48 RSERAHAYITGIDR
+48 RSERAHAHITSIDR
-62 AEAEAAPGVVAVV
+62 AEAEASPGVIAVV
-75 TADDLGD
+75 TANDLGH

-98 EGKVRYY
+98 VDKVRYY
-105 GEPVAVVVAD
+105 GEPVAVVVAE
-115 TPHQAADAAELVW
+115 TPHEAADAAEMVW
-128 VEYDDLPALTDAAG
+128 VDYDDLPALTDAAS
-142 ALASDT
+142 ALASDV
-148 LIHEQAYAEPGQ
+148 LIHEQSYVEPGQ
-160 AFLGVAPAPSADNV
+160 KFLDVAPAASTDNV
-174 AHRDELAWGDAEAAL
+174 AHRNELAWGDAEAAL
-189 AGADTVVETTATFP
+189 AAAATVVETTTSFP

-219 QPGGLHVVSTAQ
+219 QPGSLHVVSTAQ

-236 RKELA
+236 RRELA

-279 ASGRPVKVTT
+279 AAGRPVKVTT
-289 DIEGAMNTT
+289 DVEAAMYTT
-298 RADGAAVSVRTGFDA
+298 RADGALVTVRTGFDA
-313 DARICARDIEIRFD
+313 DARICARDIDIRFD

-351 VPNLRV
+351 MPNLRV
-357 RGTAV
+357 RGTAA

-372 RGFGAPQGAL
+372 RGFGAPQAAL

-389 MAADRLGI
+389 MAAEELGI

-404 RNLLAPGDTL
+404 RNLLAPGDT
-414 IGGKR
+414 IIEGKR

-424 LAADLD
+424 LVADLD
-430 AIVGALDSHAAA
+430 AVAGALDTH
-442 RDADGPPAGSS
+442 
-453 PADRHAS
+453 
-460 SAARDADGSPAGS
+460 
-473 GRADRHASGAA
+473 
-484 ADLAADGSPAGSGDA
+484 
-499 DCHASGAARDAD
+499 
-511 GSPAGSGDA
+511 
-520 DCHAS
+520 
-525 GAARDAD
+525 
-532 GSPAGSGR
+532 
-540 ADCHAS
+540 
-546 GAARDADG
+546 
-554 SPAGSGDADCHASGA
+554 
-569 AADLAADGSPAGSG
+569 
-583 DADCHASGAAAAAPA
+583 AAAPA
-598 SGVLRGR
+598 PGTLRGR

-626 HADGSITLL
+626 HADGSVTLL

-659 PLEAVAVGQSDTRFT
+659 SLDAVAVGQSDTRFT

-686 TVVGLAVQAACAD
+686 TIVGLAVQAACDD
-699 LWDNLRAKAADSAG
+699 LRDNLRAKAAESAG
-713 IATDDVVV
+713 VPVDDVRVSDGLI
-721 HGGRL
+721 H
-726 HLSAGIATDDM
+726 AGD
-737 VVHGGRLHLAA
+737 
-748 DISDTVG
+748 
-755 DPGVGGPG
+755 G
-763 AAERGAGAADAA
+763 A
-775 PVVRGSGSGLAPAEV
+775 LAPSEV
-790 IRQWFGADAGEVV
+790 IRRWFGADAGEVV
-803 GVGVIRRDGATEML
+803 GVGVVRRDGATAVL

-823 GAVGVEVAVDAAT
+823 GAVGVEVSVDEAT

-855 SDLVKGQDLGAATQ
+855 PDLVKGQDLGAATQ
-869 GMGIALWEEMVYD
+869 GLGIALWEEMVYD

-891 IEYRVPRL
+891 VEYRVPRL
-899 RDTPRRITSV
+899 RDAPRRITSV
-909 LAERGDGAGPYGVK
+909 LAERGDGAGPYGAK

-965 AATEAR
+965 AKQ

>member
-1 MFARPFSGVGA
+1 MTGA
-12 MSASAVPRRDGW
+12 PRSDAW
-24 EKVTGRARYAIDMA
+24 EKVTGRARYAVDMV

-48 RSERAHAYITGIDR
+48 RSERAHARIVGIDR
-62 AEAEAAPGVVAVV
+62 AEAEAAPGVIAVV
-75 TADDLGD
+75 TADDLGH

-92 DHAILA
+92 DHYVLA

-105 GEPVAVVVAD
+105 GEPVAVVVAE
-115 TPHQAADAAELVW
+115 TPHQAADAAGLVW
-128 VEYDDLPALTDAAG
+128 VDYDDLPVLTDSAS
-142 ALASDT
+142 ALASDV
-148 LIHEQAYAEPGQ
+148 LIHEQSYTEPGQ
-160 AFLGVAPAPSADNV
+160 EFLGVAPTPSADNA
-174 AHRDELAWGDAEAAL
+174 AHRSELAWGDAETAL
-189 AGADTVVETTATFP
+189 AAATTVVETTATFP

-219 QPGGLHVVSTAQ
+219 QPDSLHVVSTAQ

-289 DIEGAMNTT
+289 DVEGAMYTT
-298 RADGAAVSVRTGFDA
+298 RADGAVVTVRTGFDA
-313 DARICARDIEIRFD
+313 DARICARDIDIRFD

-351 VPNLRV
+351 IPNLRV
-357 RGTAV
+357 RGVAA
-362 YTNTSPASSY
+362 YTNTTPASSY

-382 AGELNMD
+382 ASELNMD

-404 RNLLAPGDTL
+404 RNLLAPGDT
-414 IGGKR
+414 IIDGKR

-430 AIVGALDSHAAA
+430 AIVSALDSH
-442 RDADGPPAGSS
+442 R
-453 PADRHAS
+453 
-460 SAARDADGSPAGS
+460 
-473 GRADRHASGAA
+473 
-484 ADLAADGSPAGSGDA
+484 
-499 DCHASGAARDAD
+499 
-511 GSPAGSGDA
+511 
-520 DCHAS
+520 
-525 GAARDAD
+525 
-532 GSPAGSGR
+532 
-540 ADCHAS
+540 
-546 GAARDADG
+546 
-554 SPAGSGDADCHASGA
+554 
-569 AADLAADGSPAGSG
+569 
-583 DADCHASGAAAAAPA
+583 AAPEP
-598 SGVLRGR
+598 GTRRGR
-605 AVAVTASDAG
+605 SVAVTASDAG

-626 HADGSITLL
+626 HADGSVTLL

-659 PLEAVAVGQSDTRFT
+659 DLDAVAVGQSDTRFT

-686 TVVGLAVQAACAD
+686 TVVGLAVQSACAD
-699 LWDNLRAKAADSAG
+699 LWDNLRGRAAESAG
-713 IATDDVVV
+713 LPVDDVRVSDGLIHV
-721 HGGRL
+721 PSDATGADGSDSE
-726 HLSAGIATDDM
+726 SA
-737 VVHGGRLHLAA
+737 
-748 DISDTVG
+748 
-755 DPGVGGPG
+755 VGG
-763 AAERGAGAADAA
+763 AAG
-775 PVVRGSGSGLAPAEV
+775 GSGSGSDSAADADSSGSDPSAGADDSRSEPDDAVSVLTPSEV
-790 IRQWFGADAGEVV
+790 IRRWFGADAGEVV
-803 GVGVIRRDGATEML
+803 GVGVVRRDGATAVL

-823 GAVGVEVAVDAAT
+823 GAVGVEVSVDEAT

-855 SDLVKGQDLGAATQ
+855 PDLVKGQDLGAATQ
-869 GMGIALWEEMVYD
+869 GLGIALWEEMVYD

-891 IEYRVPRL
+891 VEYRVPRL
-899 RDTPRRITSV
+899 RDTPRRFTSV
-909 LAERGDGAGPYGVK
+909 LAERGDGAGPYGAK

-965 AATEAR
+965 AKQ

>member
-1 MFARPFSGVGA
+1 MT
-12 MSASAVPRRDGW
+12 AVPRSDAW
-24 EKVTGRARYAIDMA
+24 EKVTGRARYAVDMA

-48 RSERAHAYITGIDR
+48 RSERAHARIAGIDR
-62 AEAEAAPGVVAVV
+62 AEAEAAPGVIAVV

-92 DHAILA
+92 DHAVLA

-105 GEPVAVVVAD
+105 GEPVAVVVAE

-128 VEYDDLPALTDAAG
+128 VDYDDLPALTDAAT
-142 ALASDT
+142 ALASDV
-148 LIHEQAYAEPGQ
+148 LIHEQSYVEPGQ
-160 AFLGVAPAPSADNV
+160 KFLDVAPAASTDNV
-174 AHRDELAWGDAEAAL
+174 AHRNELAWGDAEAAL
-189 AGADTVVETTATFP
+189 AAATTVVETTTTFP

-213 NALADW
+213 NALANW
-219 QPGGLHVVSTAQ
+219 QPGSLHVVSTAQ

-236 RKELA
+236 RRELA

-279 ASGRPVKVTT
+279 AAGRPVKVTT
-289 DIEGAMNTT
+289 DVEAAMYTT
-298 RADGAAVSVRTGFDA
+298 RADGALVTVRTGFDA
-313 DARICARDIEIRFD
+313 DALICARDIDIRFD

-351 VPNLRV
+351 MPNLRV
-357 RGTAV
+357 RGVAA

-372 RGFGAPQGAL
+372 RGFGAPQAAL

-404 RNLLAPGDTL
+404 RNLLAPGDT
-414 IGGKR
+414 IIEGKR

-424 LAADLD
+424 LVADLD
-430 AIVGALDSHAAA
+430 AIVSALDRHAAE
-442 RDADGPPAGSS
+442 RDADVQITGDQHAAG
-453 PADRHAS
+453 
-460 SAARDADGSPAGS
+460 RDADVQVTG
-473 GRADRHASGAA
+473 DQYAA
-484 ADLAADGSPAGSGDA
+484 ETGT
-499 DCHASGAARDAD
+499 R
-511 GSPAGSGDA
+511 
-520 DCHAS
+520 
-525 GAARDAD
+525 
-532 GSPAGSGR
+532 
-540 ADCHAS
+540 
-546 GAARDADG
+546 
-554 SPAGSGDADCHASGA
+554 
-569 AADLAADGSPAGSG
+569 
-583 DADCHASGAAAAAPA
+583 
-598 SGVLRGR
+598 RGR

-626 HADGSITLL
+626 HADGSVTLL

-659 PLEAVAVGQSDTRFT
+659 SIEAVAVGQSDTRFT

-686 TVVGLAVQAACAD
+686 TVVGLAVQAACDD

-713 IATDDVVV
+713 VLVDEV
-721 HGGRL
+721 
-726 HLSAGIATDDM
+726 

-748 DISDTVG
+748 DISNTVSGSGAGG
-755 DPGVGGPG
+755 DGVGEHGTGSGTGVAG
-763 AAERGAGAADAA
+763 ALGAGERGTGAADAA
-775 PVVRGSGSGLAPAEV
+775 PVVKDSGSGLAPAEV

-803 GVGVIRRDGATEML
+803 GVGVVRRDGATAVL

-823 GAVGVEVAVDAAT
+823 GAVGVEVSVDVAT

-843 LVTVGDVGHAVN
+843 LVTVGDVGYAVN
-855 SDLVKGQDLGAATQ
+855 PDLVKGQDLGAATQ
-869 GMGIALWEEMVYD
+869 GLGIALWEEMVYD

-899 RDTPRRITSV
+899 RDTPRRVTSV
-909 LAERGDGAGPYGVK
+909 LAERGDGAGPYGAK

-955 PPRVWSLLQQ
+955 PPRVWSLLHQ
-965 AATEAR
+965 AEPGP